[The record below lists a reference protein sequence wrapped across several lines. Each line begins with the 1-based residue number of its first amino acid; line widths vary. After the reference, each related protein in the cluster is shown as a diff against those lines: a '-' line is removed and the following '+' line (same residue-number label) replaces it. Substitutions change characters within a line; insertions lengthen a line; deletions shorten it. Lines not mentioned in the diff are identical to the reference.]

1 MENKMSESDVTFD
14 EKHSASLFSNENL
27 STNLNTDIANSDSDS
42 MSIYINEPEL
52 SDDIPEWKGMSMNE
66 IRKGCGI
73 YEYQEHPPI
82 VSSAKHT
89 VLFRLPLSMH
99 EPPKPYPTHKIDKWS
114 HGYVRLPCSAHCF
127 YPVEQRSGDRNC
139 RNRWDM
145 IQEALLRNIL
155 SSQQLEN
162 AILSY
167 NQIYAQ
173 RWNFAALHHFFSEVL
188 DPEETAVFFKT
199 LMPKIIQLALQL
211 PILLTGA
218 IPLLKRHTNSFISL
232 SQLQVAS
239 LLANAFFCTFPRRNS
254 SNPQSEYAT
263 YPYINFNRLFAAYS
277 EEKHNQCES
286 VMEKI
291 KCLLHYFRRVTA
303 KAPEGVITIERRYI
317 PRENFPKWNIQ
328 NQKLPPLHITSK
340 GTIENEGAGLL
351 QVDFA
356 NKYVGGG
363 VLGLGCVQEEIRFV
377 ICPELM
383 VTMLVTEELDD
394 TEALIVSGIER
405 YSKYEGYSNTFKWK
419 GDFVDETPRDDS
431 CRRMTSIVAIDALYF
446 RQPLLQFKIDN
457 ITREL
462 NKAYVGFVGS
472 DIYKNNLS
480 AIATGNWG
488 CGAFRGNPKLK
499 VLIQLMAAAVAGR
512 SMVYFTFGDTLLRDD
527 VAAMYA
533 HLVQH
538 DIDIARLYSMISEYH
553 QESAA
558 SSDHSDFYCFLY
570 NKSRIKPLN
579 KYFPTNSKNS
589 LADIFAKDMLSQRS
603 KNVAL
608 NKDVFNKHL
617 YEMTEEE
624 KIINWLAS
632 CDDDSDDNAK
642 LNTKNA
648 CNEKTKSN
656 LKEANNVIESLH
668 FVNDIGENKNQ
679 EDKVF
684 GSSPSG
690 DMNEKF
696 WDILAFTQQVSR
708 LMVSEIRRRAS
719 NQSTETASCAI
730 VKFLEIENSE
740 ESSNGWMLLSA
751 LNLLAAG
758 DTSLIQAMTAASVP
772 STLVK
777 CLYLFFDLPEMNEE
791 EADITD
797 TNSEFTPRER
807 RILLQKI
814 FVQLLVRLCSHPY
827 PAEELARKDDLTL
840 LFSAITSWCPQYNIM
855 WRKSAAEVLMTLS
868 RHGLT
873 QNVVAYIHNKGCIAL
888 CIDNM
893 QRVPELAPLEVV
905 EMFVTVFCFL
915 KDSSEVS
922 QTLLDD
928 FRACQGYIFLSEFL
942 LKHAP
947 SRLEQDGRAEA
958 QDAIRNLVLML
969 ASLTMCGHTELKP
982 SQASMG
988 SLFQMLG
995 FTLPQP
1001 SNRGGSVRNI
1011 QAFQVLQSVFIKS
1024 NSPLLC
1030 CTILDAIS
1038 SVYHSDNA
1046 NYFILEG
1053 QNTLSQFAEKIHLK
1067 NPEIQEKFFQL
1078 LEFIVFQLNF
1088 VPCKE
1093 LISLSILLKTNNS
1106 ISCCIMCMETL
1117 LNILR
1122 HNTIFKDVYRE
1133 VGMLE
1138 VFVTCLHRYAT
1149 LLKDK
1154 QAAIDQGLE
1163 YTLCPEDERL
1173 GALVMEALTTLLASN
1188 VQNANVFRE
1197 CGGARCAHN
1206 LVPYVDCRY
1215 QALGIV
1221 RELILSAGG
1230 DDDMATL
1237 LGVMHSAPPNALILK
1252 THILKSLLAC
1262 LRESHRTR
1270 TVFRKVGGFVYV
1282 MSVLVSLESQ
1292 LGSQRSEKS
1301 EPCNDFV
1308 QRTMQDESQL
1318 LTLLHVVFHTI
1329 STAMRFEPANAKFFH
1344 HEICQSSLCDTLRL
1358 LGCFSTQTKITE
1370 MDMIPTVNY
1379 HNMLVSLFTGSV
1391 LEPVFSDD
1399 MPKTLGYA
1407 CLLLR
1412 LLYDVALDSF
1422 DKPNL
1427 ANVGIRSPSHKQNSV
1442 EQQRSFDSPGS
1453 SKRCIINSLNL
1464 SPPAPEPIVVH
1475 PGIVVGMLHLL
1486 PSISEPSNPQM
1497 ALALQLYVAEIVK
1510 SLVRSERNQQVMC
1523 EAGMAGELLS
1533 VGRIALQDETHPLH
1547 QPLQYI
1553 IERLAAQSLEPR
1565 DLREFLR
1572 LGDPLCCISLDDIDQ
1587 SKPRGGPVPLT
1598 RIKTLVSMTTP
1609 KDFRAH
1615 GSCTLPPFVELD
1627 MSAEGFACLYL
1638 PSVAPQSTTPP
1649 TVVSADNSVLGG
1661 IGSGDRLFP
1670 PQTGLTYSTWICVDK
1685 FSDPR
1690 TDPHCVR
1697 LLTLVRTPQSARD
1710 LICLTA
1716 VLSARDKAIIV
1727 STQETPIPQNTGEW
1741 EPEGT
1746 GECGARVWC
1755 PDLLHEGQWHHIAIV
1770 LNRAVLKNSSFSLY
1784 LDGQHIHSQKL
1795 HYITQVPG
1803 GGAANLTV
1811 ASPVYGYI
1819 GTPPCW
1825 RRYSRLTWK
1834 QGPCHLVEEVF
1845 NSQNIATLFKLGPH
1859 YMGSLQAPQLS
1870 GPEALGPLVAEEKVV
1885 FGLNA
1890 KAMSQLTLAKI
1901 RKVYS
1906 RADNKSIA
1914 KQLGMSSHENAT
1926 PIRVLHNS
1934 AGHLSGPARALG
1946 GVVVGYLGV
1955 RVFSPKPVATMI
1967 DNVGGC
1973 SVLLGLIA
1981 MAQDVESL
1989 YAAVK
1994 ALVCVVRSNQAA
2006 QQEMDRRRGYQT
2018 LAMLLRRKCPLLNS
2032 HILHLTF
2039 SLVGT
2044 VDSGRETSA
2053 IPNVTAFQDLLCD
2066 LQVWH
2071 EAPGE
2076 LLRSLLE
2083 HLYELI
2089 AESSEKRTNLRLMR
2103 DLQLVHKLLHILSDV
2118 KLNSTRQILL
2128 ALLSI
2133 LLSQPRQADLL
2144 WFGQFIVATLPQC
2157 SEKHLIL
2164 REGEGIKDGEGESIL
2179 LRNRCLQ
2186 LLHSLLFNGSKVNV
2200 NMCEEVAKVLG
2211 LDWVLLF
2218 LQSDLHSTTVVW
2230 GLRILVAICSV
2241 QSILQKFKEGTSN
2254 GGWLRHTDHNKMALA
2269 LGCHQ
2274 QMSTGEI
2281 KPSGLHVPGF
2291 QHLGWLLPQHIDLV
2305 PELYFLFIA
2314 LMMGQPVKLLPTDSK
2329 LDLDNV
2335 WSFMFG
2341 VPANH
2346 TLSSFTSRINLCP
2359 EAMVT
2364 LLAMV
2369 RTMLNSHS
2377 NNPEVLPAWLN
2388 DYPVTI
2394 IQFLFF
2400 LYRNFTDFMQV
2411 FMSAEVLG
2419 ALAGTLFPKP
2429 VSSSQDSSGAS
2440 TPADEQEPVL
2450 VRSPSKDVGLT
2461 NHPAKKFVMD
2471 FFKVIVVDSLSLPV
2485 TAKSPAIDLVLEA
2498 WPEHASTGQQMRY
2511 QTEVLSILME
2521 HLLAAD
2527 VLIGEQAALPVVP
2540 GGSANNI
2547 TNNVCYVAA
2556 RIVDKLWQGALTKD
2570 PHEVFDF
2577 IVKLIGQAKRR
2588 PGAVSMEGL
2597 HHCLNRTI
2605 LFLLSRA
2612 TDSIADQMAV
2622 LEALHKLTTHR
2633 LLVFGA
2639 GNHELEFIGCLTYC
2653 LLQLTA
2659 DIKIMLDTNMKTT
2672 WHVNPQVESS
2682 DDRLTSHQGHNLMAV
2697 AATRVWEELYVC
2709 KKPAIE
2715 EVFKMTLPAPVSNER
2730 APELSVVREQIHE
2743 AASKLWL
2750 NYVVSE
2756 RRATY
2761 RAPWELHNQ
2770 IQSKIQKVTGGLT
2783 RLASRTKVRK
2793 EESVRVRLRLHQNTV
2808 AQWTEQHVALVR
2820 ELAAVRRLQHQ
2831 QTNLHTQRYVYQEW
2845 LQTETEL
2852 TRERGLWGPPTPTM
2866 LDKWMLD
2873 MTEGPCRMRK
2883 KMMKNE
2889 LFYIHYPYRPEL
2901 EHPDNKQLKYKVAT
2915 SMDSKEYYL
2924 KQLGNSSGMFERE
2937 RDPVIDDTPLNV
2949 NETSTESEPPMV
2961 PCTLERH
2968 ASEPDEAPEDNEQE
2982 EENNQAVPDNQTL
2995 LRLLEEHEKISH
3007 MFRCARIQGLDTTE
3021 GLLLFGKE
3029 HFYVIDGFT
3038 LLKSR
3043 EIRDIESLPEAY
3055 EPILPSPGSPRRSR
3069 AMRQCSKFNYEDI
3082 REVHK
3087 RRYLLQPMALEVFSG
3102 DGRNYLLAFPRK
3114 VRNKVYQRFMT
3125 FATAIADNAQQ
3136 SVAGQRRTA
3145 NVEQATGLL
3154 SNLIGETSVTQRWV
3168 RGEISNFQYLM
3179 HLNTLA
3185 GRSYNDLMQYPIFP
3199 WILAD
3204 YDSEEL
3210 DLIDSSTFRDFS
3222 KPMGAQSPERLL
3234 QFKKRYKEWDDPH
3247 GETPPYHYGTH
3258 YSSAMIVCSYLVR
3271 MEPFTQH
3278 FLRLQGGHFDLADR
3292 MFNSIKEAWLSAS
3305 KHNMADVKE
3314 LIPEF
3319 FYLPEFLNNSN
3330 HFDLGSKQSGVQ
3342 LGDIVLP
3349 PWAKQDPREFIR
3361 VHRLALECD
3370 YVSQHL
3376 HQWIDLIFGCKQNG
3390 PAAVE
3395 AVNVFHHLFYEGNVD
3410 IYNID
3415 DPLKKNATIGFIN
3428 NFGQIPKQLFK
3439 KPHPAKKMTQR
3450 TSVIDPGP
3458 ITPGLS
3464 ITTSDKLFFHNL
3476 DNLKPSLQPIKEL
3489 KGPVGQILHVDK
3501 AVLAVEQNKTLIP
3514 PAYNKYVA
3522 WGFADHSLRIG
3533 NYDSDKAIF
3542 VGEALMQSSG
3552 EIVACVCPS
3561 SKLIVTAGTSSV
3573 VTVWEY
3579 AKRQLSI
3586 KQCLYGHT
3594 DAVTCLS
3601 SSPAY
3606 NVIVSGSRDG
3616 TAIIWDLSRCLFVRQ
3631 LRGHAGPVAAV
3642 AINEL
3647 TGDIATCAATW
3658 LHVWSING
3666 EELAS
3671 VNTCV
3676 GRADRMQQILCVAF
3690 SQTHEWDSQ
3699 NVIMTGSTDG
3709 VARMW
3714 SMDYVQVPAEEEKPE
3729 EVTVVEKEKNEKQST
3744 EENQTETTMKRVQ
3757 ELVKQMSIS
3766 AEGSG
3771 ILMKSG
3777 SESSLSETENAKEA
3791 SRLHEEKEE
3800 CSDNESSNGSSN
3812 KPSPQNNHASLVV
3825 LRRKSR
3831 GNPMFRKSEG
3841 GGRADSEGTQTSEST
3856 SNPGDSEGAL
3866 RASKSD
3872 TSLTDSFVMVSE
3884 ADTKPRKIN
3893 PQNILRDGFKW
3904 QRQLVFRSKL
3914 TMHTAYDRKDNAEP
3928 ASIAALAV
3936 SRDHRTV
3943 YVGDTRGRVFSWSVC
3958 EQPGRTVADH
3968 WLKDEGADSCVGCG
3982 VRFNLYE
3989 RRHHCRNCGQVFCS
4003 RCSRFES
4010 KISRLGILKPV
4021 RVCQGCYSSLRSQS
4035 NSIESNI

>member
-1 MENKMSESDVTFD
+1 MDNQILSMNIMRKLRGGTSVGGMGSS
-14 EKHSASLFSNENL
+14 SAGSLDDCVGTTNPQHTALGLMHLKKLFSEYTHPL
-27 STNLNTDIANSDSDS
+27 H
-42 MSIYINEPEL
+42 PL
-52 SDDIPEWKGMSMNE
+52 SDAERDDKLYNM
-66 IRKGCGI
+66 
-73 YEYQEHPPI
+73 
-82 VSSAKHT
+82 
-89 VLFRLPLSMH
+89 LPL
-99 EPPKPYPTHKIDKWS
+99 
-114 HGYVRLPCSAHCF
+114 
-127 YPVEQRSGDRNC
+127 
-139 RNRWDM
+139 
-145 IQEALLRNIL
+145 
-155 SSQQLEN
+155 
-162 AILSY
+162 
-167 NQIYAQ
+167 
-173 RWNFAALHHFFSEVL
+173 
-188 DPEETAVFFKT
+188 
-199 LMPKIIQLALQL
+199 
-211 PILLTGA
+211 
-218 IPLLKRHTNSFISL
+218 
-232 SQLQVAS
+232 
-239 LLANAFFCTFPRRNS
+239 FC
-254 SNPQSEYAT
+254 
-263 YPYINFNRLFAAYS
+263 
-277 EEKHNQCES
+277 
-286 VMEKI
+286 
-291 KCLLHYFRRVTA
+291 
-303 KAPEGVITIERRYI
+303 
-317 PRENFPKWNIQ
+317 
-328 NQKLPPLHITSK
+328 
-340 GTIENEGAGLL
+340 
-351 QVDFA
+351 
-356 NKYVGGG
+356 
-363 VLGLGCVQEEIRFV
+363 
-377 ICPELM
+377 
-383 VTMLVTEELDD
+383 
-394 TEALIVSGIER
+394 
-405 YSKYEGYSNTFKWK
+405 
-419 GDFVDETPRDDS
+419 
-431 CRRMTSIVAIDALYF
+431 
-446 RQPLLQFKIDN
+446 
-457 ITREL
+457 
-462 NKAYVGFVGS
+462 
-472 DIYKNNLS
+472 
-480 AIATGNWG
+480 
-488 CGAFRGNPKLK
+488 
-499 VLIQLMAAAVAGR
+499 
-512 SMVYFTFGDTLLRDD
+512 
-527 VAAMYA
+527 
-533 HLVQH
+533 
-538 DIDIARLYSMISEYH
+538 
-553 QESAA
+553 
-558 SSDHSDFYCFLY
+558 
-570 NKSRIKPLN
+570 
-579 KYFPTNSKNS
+579 
-589 LADIFAKDMLSQRS
+589 
-603 KNVAL
+603 
-608 NKDVFNKHL
+608 
-617 YEMTEEE
+617 
-624 KIINWLAS
+624 
-632 CDDDSDDNAK
+632 
-642 LNTKNA
+642 
-648 CNEKTKSN
+648 
-656 LKEANNVIESLH
+656 
-668 FVNDIGENKNQ
+668 
-679 EDKVF
+679 KVF
-684 GSSPSG
+684 GSSPAG
-690 DMNEKF
+690 DMSEKF

-708 LMVSEIRRRAS
+708 LMVFEIRRRAS

-758 DTSLIQAMTAASVP
+758 DTSLIQAMTTASVP

-777 CLYLFFDLPEMNEE
+777 CLYLFFDLPEMIED

-797 TNSEFTPRER
+797 TNSEFTPKQR

-814 FVQLLVRLCSHPY
+814 FVQLLVRLCSHLY

-840 LFSAITSWCPQYNIM
+840 LFSAITSWCPHYNVM

-873 QNVVAYIHNKGCIAL
+873 QNVVTYIHCKGCIAL
-888 CIDNM
+888 CVDNM

-928 FRACQGYIFLSEFL
+928 FRSCQGYIFLSEFL

-947 SRLEQDGRAEA
+947 SRLEQDSRAEA

-1011 QAFQVLQSVFIKS
+1011 QAFQVLQSVFLKS

-1067 NPEIQEKFFQL
+1067 NREIQEKFFQL

-1093 LISLSILLKTNNS
+1093 LISLSLLLKTNNS
-1106 ISCCIMCMETL
+1106 TSCSILCMETL

-1122 HNTIFKDVYRE
+1122 HNNIFKDVYRE

-1154 QAAIDQGLE
+1154 QAAQDQGLE
-1163 YTLCPEDERL
+1163 YKICPEDERL
-1173 GALVMEALTTLLASN
+1173 GALVMEALTTLLAGN

-1197 CGGARCAHN
+1197 CSGARCAHN
-1206 LVPYVDCRY
+1206 LVPYTDCRY

-1237 LGVMHSAPPNALILK
+1237 LGVMHSAPSNALILK

-1282 MSVLVSLESQ
+1282 MSVLVSLEGQ
-1292 LGSQRSEKS
+1292 LGTQRSEGI
-1301 EPCNDFV
+1301 EPCNDV
-1308 QRTMQDESQL
+1308 IKRTPQEEAQL

-1358 LGCFSTQTKITE
+1358 LGCFSTQTKLTE
-1370 MDMIPTVNY
+1370 IDLIPTANY
-1379 HNMLVSLFTGSV
+1379 HNMLLLLFTGSV
-1391 LEPVFSDD
+1391 LEPVFPDA
-1399 MPKTLGYA
+1399 MPKTLAYA

-1427 ANVGIRSPSHKQNSV
+1427 AGLGTRSPSHKQNSV
-1442 EQQRSFDSPGS
+1442 EQQKSFDSPGS
-1453 SKRCIINSLNL
+1453 GKRTVINSLNL
-1464 SPPAPEPIVVH
+1464 NPPAPEPIVVH

-1486 PSISEPSNPQM
+1486 PSISEATNLQM
-1497 ALALQLYVAEIVK
+1497 ALALQLYVAEIIK
-1510 SLVRSERNQQVMC
+1510 SLVRSERNQQIMC
-1523 EAGMAGELLS
+1523 EAGMAGELLL

-1572 LGDPLCCISLDDIDQ
+1572 LGDPLCCISLDDIEPN
-1587 SKPRGGPVPLT
+1587 KPRGGPVPLT

-1649 TVVSADNSVLGG
+1649 TVVAADSSVLGG

-1670 PQTGLTYSTWICVDK
+1670 PQTGLTYSTWISVDK
-1685 FSDPR
+1685 FSDSR

-1727 STQETPIPQNTGEW
+1727 STQETPMPQNVGEW

-1825 RRYSRLTWK
+1825 RRYSRLAWK

-1845 NSQNIATLFKLGPH
+1845 NSQSIATLFKLGPH

-1870 GPEALGPLVAEEKVV
+1870 VQEPLMALVAEEKVV

-1934 AGHLSGPARALG
+1934 SGHLSGPARALG

-1955 RVFSPKPVATMI
+1955 RVFSPRPVATMI

-2118 KLNSTRQILL
+2118 KQSTTRQILL

-2164 REGEGIKDGEGESIL
+2164 RESEGNKEGEGEHIL

-2186 LLHSLLFNGSKVNV
+2186 LLHSLLFNGPKPNV
-2200 NMCEEVAKVLG
+2200 NMCEELSKVLG
-2211 LDWVLLF
+2211 LDWILLF
-2218 LQSDLHSTTVVW
+2218 LQSGLHSTTVIW
-2230 GLRILVAICSV
+2230 GLRILVAVCSV
-2241 QSILQKFKEGTSN
+2241 QPILQKFKEGTSN
-2254 GGWLRHTDHNKMALA
+2254 GSWLRHTDHNKMALA

-2274 QMSTGEI
+2274 QMSGGEN

-2291 QHLGWLLPQHIDLV
+2291 QHLGWLLPQHVDLV

-2329 LDLDNV
+2329 VILKLDLDNV
-2335 WSFMFG
+2335 WNFLFG

-2346 TLSSFTSRINLCP
+2346 TLSTFASRINLCP
-2359 EAMVT
+2359 EAVVT

-2369 RTMLNSHS
+2369 RTMLNNYSI
-2377 NNPEVLPAWLN
+2377 NPESLPDWLS

-2400 LYRNFTDFMQV
+2400 LYHNFTDFMQV

-2429 VSSSQDSSGAS
+2429 ASSSQDSSGAS

-2450 VRSPSKDVGLT
+2450 VRSPSKDIGLT

-2471 FFKVIVVDSLSLPV
+2471 FLRVIVVDSLSLPV
-2485 TAKSPAIDLVLEA
+2485 TAKSAPAIDLVLEA
-2498 WPEHASTGQQMRY
+2498 WPEHASTGQQTRY
-2511 QTEVLSILME
+2511 QTEILSILME

-2540 GGSANNI
+2540 GGSVNNI

-2588 PGAVSMEGL
+2588 PGVVSMEGL
-2597 HHCLNRTI
+2597 HHCLNRTT
-2605 LFLLSRA
+2605 LFLLSRP

-2639 GNHELEFIGCLTYC
+2639 GNHELEFIGCLSYC
-2653 LLQLTA
+2653 LLQLTT
-2659 DIKIMLDTNMKTT
+2659 DVKIVLDNIKTS
-2672 WHVNPQVESS
+2672 WHIHPQVEAS
-2682 DDRLTSHQGHNLMAV
+2682 DDRLTSHQGHNLMVV

-2715 EVFKMTLPAPVSNER
+2715 EVFKITLSAPVGNER
-2730 APELSVVREQIHE
+2730 APELSQVRDQVHE
-2743 AASKLWL
+2743 AATRLWL
-2750 NYVVSE
+2750 NYVVME
-2756 RRATY
+2756 RKALY
-2761 RAPWELHNQ
+2761 RVPWELHNQ

-2808 AQWTEQHVALVR
+2808 AQWTEQHIALVR
-2820 ELAAVRRLQHQ
+2820 ELAAAKRLQYI
-2831 QTNLHTQRYVYQEW
+2831 QTNQHTQRYVYQEW

-2852 TRERGLWGPPTPTM
+2852 TRERGLWGPPTPTR

-2915 SMDSKEYYL
+2915 STDSKEYYL

-2968 ASEPDEAPEDNEQE
+2968 ASEPDEATEDNEQE
-2982 EENNQAVPDNQTL
+2982 EENNQTVPDNQTL
-2995 LRLLEEHEKISH
+2995 IRLLEEHEKISH

-3125 FATAIADNAQQ
+3125 FATAIADSAQQ
-3136 SVAGQRRTA
+3136 SVAGQKRTA

-3210 DLIDSSTFRDFS
+3210 DLTDSATFRDFS

-3319 FYLPEFLNNSN
+3319 FYLSEFLVNSN

-3361 VHRLALECD
+3361 AHRLALECD

-3489 KGPVGQILHVDK
+3489 KGPVGQILHIDK

-3514 PAYNKYVA
+3514 PTYNKYVA

-3542 VGEALMQSSG
+3542 VCEAMMQNSG

-3579 AKRQLSI
+3579 TKRQLSI

-3729 EVTVVEKEKNEKQST
+3729 EVATAKEKNTKLNKN
-3744 EENQTETTMKRVQ
+3744 ENQNETTKKRVH

-3766 AEGSG
+3766 AEGSAM
-3771 ILMKSG
+3771 LAKSG
-3777 SESSLSETENAKEA
+3777 SESSLSEPETSKEA

-3800 CSDNESSNGSSN
+3800 CSDNESSNGSSS
-3812 KPSPQNNHASLVV
+3812 KPSPQNNNTSTVV

-3841 GGRADSEGTQTSEST
+3841 GGRADSEGTQTSES
-3856 SNPGDSEGAL
+3856 SNNIGDSEGAL

-3884 ADTKPRKIN
+3884 ADTKPKRIN

-3914 TMHTAYDRKDNAEP
+3914 TMHTAYDRKDNTEP
-3928 ASIAALAV
+3928 ASITALAV

-3968 WLKDEGADSCVGCG
+3968 WLKDEGADCCVGCG

-4003 RCSRFES
+4003 KCSRFES

-4021 RVCQGCYSSLRSQS
+4021 RVCQGCYSSLRSQHS
-4035 NSIESNI
+4035 AESSA

>member
-1 MENKMSESDVTFD
+1 MNIMRKLRGGTSVGGMSTSNMGSLD
-14 EKHSASLFSNENL
+14 ECTNSANPQHTALGLMHLKKLFFEYSH
-27 STNLNTDIANSDSDS
+27 
-42 MSIYINEPEL
+42 PPHPL
-52 SDDIPEWKGMSMNE
+52 SDAERDDKLYNM
-66 IRKGCGI
+66 
-73 YEYQEHPPI
+73 
-82 VSSAKHT
+82 
-89 VLFRLPLSMH
+89 LPL
-99 EPPKPYPTHKIDKWS
+99 
-114 HGYVRLPCSAHCF
+114 
-127 YPVEQRSGDRNC
+127 
-139 RNRWDM
+139 
-145 IQEALLRNIL
+145 
-155 SSQQLEN
+155 
-162 AILSY
+162 
-167 NQIYAQ
+167 
-173 RWNFAALHHFFSEVL
+173 
-188 DPEETAVFFKT
+188 
-199 LMPKIIQLALQL
+199 
-211 PILLTGA
+211 
-218 IPLLKRHTNSFISL
+218 
-232 SQLQVAS
+232 
-239 LLANAFFCTFPRRNS
+239 FC
-254 SNPQSEYAT
+254 
-263 YPYINFNRLFAAYS
+263 
-277 EEKHNQCES
+277 
-286 VMEKI
+286 
-291 KCLLHYFRRVTA
+291 
-303 KAPEGVITIERRYI
+303 
-317 PRENFPKWNIQ
+317 
-328 NQKLPPLHITSK
+328 
-340 GTIENEGAGLL
+340 
-351 QVDFA
+351 
-356 NKYVGGG
+356 
-363 VLGLGCVQEEIRFV
+363 
-377 ICPELM
+377 
-383 VTMLVTEELDD
+383 
-394 TEALIVSGIER
+394 
-405 YSKYEGYSNTFKWK
+405 
-419 GDFVDETPRDDS
+419 
-431 CRRMTSIVAIDALYF
+431 
-446 RQPLLQFKIDN
+446 
-457 ITREL
+457 
-462 NKAYVGFVGS
+462 
-472 DIYKNNLS
+472 
-480 AIATGNWG
+480 
-488 CGAFRGNPKLK
+488 
-499 VLIQLMAAAVAGR
+499 
-512 SMVYFTFGDTLLRDD
+512 
-527 VAAMYA
+527 
-533 HLVQH
+533 
-538 DIDIARLYSMISEYH
+538 
-553 QESAA
+553 
-558 SSDHSDFYCFLY
+558 
-570 NKSRIKPLN
+570 
-579 KYFPTNSKNS
+579 
-589 LADIFAKDMLSQRS
+589 
-603 KNVAL
+603 
-608 NKDVFNKHL
+608 
-617 YEMTEEE
+617 
-624 KIINWLAS
+624 
-632 CDDDSDDNAK
+632 
-642 LNTKNA
+642 
-648 CNEKTKSN
+648 
-656 LKEANNVIESLH
+656 
-668 FVNDIGENKNQ
+668 
-679 EDKVF
+679 KVF

-708 LMVSEIRRRAS
+708 LMVTEIRRRAS
-719 NQSTETASCAI
+719 NQSIETASCAI

-758 DTSLIQAMTAASVP
+758 DASLIQAMTAASVP

-777 CLYLFFDLPEMNEE
+777 CLYLFLDLPEMNEE
-791 EADITD
+791 EADIND
-797 TNSEFTPRER
+797 ANSEFTPRER

-814 FVQLLVRLCSHPY
+814 FVQLLVRLCSHSY

-840 LFSAITSWCPQYNIM
+840 LFLAITSWCPQYNVM

-873 QNVVAYIHNKGCIAL
+873 QNVVTYIHNKGCISS
-888 CIDNM
+888 CIENM
-893 QRVPELAPLEVV
+893 QRVPELALLEVV

-928 FRACQGYIFLSEFL
+928 FRTCQGYIFLSDFL

-947 SRLEQDGRAEA
+947 LRLEQDNRVEA

-969 ASLTMCGHTELKP
+969 TSLTMCGHTELKP

-1011 QAFQVLQSVFIKS
+1011 QAFQVLQSVFVKS
-1024 NSPLLC
+1024 NSSLLC

-1067 NPEIQEKFFQL
+1067 NVEIQQKFFQL

-1093 LISLSILLKTNNS
+1093 LISLSILLTAN
-1106 ISCCIMCMETL
+1106 ISVTCSIMCMETL

-1154 QAAIDQGLE
+1154 QAAQDQGQE
-1163 YTLCPEDERL
+1163 YKICPEDERL
-1173 GALVMEALTTLLASN
+1173 GALVMEALTTLLAGN

-1206 LVPYVDCRY
+1206 LVVYTDCRY
-1215 QALGIV
+1215 PALGIV

-1237 LGVMHSAPPNALILK
+1237 LRLMHSAPPNALVLK

-1270 TVFRKVGGFVYV
+1270 TVFRKVSGFVYV
-1282 MSVLVSLESQ
+1282 MSVLISLEGQ
-1292 LGSQRSEKS
+1292 LGQQIENNT
-1301 EPCNDFV
+1301 EPCNDVV
-1308 QRTMQDESQL
+1308 QRTPQDEIQL

-1358 LGCFSTQTKITE
+1358 LGCFSTQIKLAE
-1370 MDMIPTVNY
+1370 MNIIPTMNY
-1379 HNMLVSLFTGSV
+1379 HNMLSTLFTGNV
-1391 LEPVFSDD
+1391 LEPAFPDNMSR
-1399 MPKTLGYA
+1399 TLAYA

-1412 LLYDVALDSF
+1412 LLYDVALDAF
-1422 DKPNL
+1422 DKPNM
-1427 ANVGIRSPSHKQNSV
+1427 AGISMRSPSHKQASL
-1442 EQQRSFDSPGS
+1442 EQQKSFDSPGS
-1453 SKRCIINSLNL
+1453 GKRCAINPLNL
-1464 SPPAPEPIVVH
+1464 SPPTPEPIVVH

-1486 PSISEPSNPQM
+1486 PSISDHSNSQL
-1497 ALALQLYVAEIVK
+1497 ALALQLYIAEIIK

-1523 EAGMAGELLS
+1523 ESGMAGELLS
-1533 VGRIALQDETHPLH
+1533 MGRIALQDEIHPLH

-1572 LGDPLCCISLDDIDQ
+1572 LGDPLCCISLDDIEPN
-1587 SKPRGGPVPLT
+1587 KPRGGPVPLT

-1627 MSAEGFACLYL
+1627 MSSEGFACLYL
-1638 PSVAPQSTTPP
+1638 PSIAPQSTTPP
-1649 TVVSADNSVLGG
+1649 TVVTADNSVLGG

-1670 PQTGLTYSTWICVDK
+1670 PQTGLTFSTWICIDK

-1697 LLTLVRTPQSARD
+1697 LLTLVRTPQSSRD
-1710 LICLTA
+1710 LICLIA

-1727 STQETPIPQNTGEW
+1727 STQETAMPQNVGEW

-1845 NSQNIATLFKLGPH
+1845 NSQNIAALFRLGPH

-1870 GPEALGPLVAEEKVV
+1870 GPEPLSALVVEEKLV

-1906 RADNKSIA
+1906 KADNKSIA

-1955 RVFSPKPVATMI
+1955 RVFNPRPVATTI

-2118 KLNSTRQILL
+2118 KQNSTRQVLL

-2144 WFGQFIVATLPQC
+2144 WFGQFIVATLPLN

-2164 REGEGIKDGEGESIL
+2164 RESEGNKEGEGECIL

-2186 LLHSLLFNGSKVNV
+2186 LLHSLLFTGAKVNI
-2200 NMCEEVAKVLG
+2200 NMCEELAKVLG
-2211 LDWVLLF
+2211 LDWILLF
-2218 LQSDLHSTTVVW
+2218 LQPSLHSTTVIW
-2230 GLRILVAICSV
+2230 GLRILVAVCSV
-2241 QSILQKFKEGTSN
+2241 QSILQKFKEGTIN

-2274 QMSTGEI
+2274 QMSGGDV
-2281 KPSGLHVPGF
+2281 KPSSLHVPGF

-2305 PELYFLFIA
+2305 PELYFLFIS
-2314 LMMGQPVKLLPTDSK
+2314 LMMGQPIKLLPMDSK
-2329 LDLDNV
+2329 LDLNNV
-2335 WSFMFG
+2335 WNFMFG
-2341 VPANH
+2341 VSPNNAP
-2346 TLSSFTSRINLCP
+2346 SSLASRINLCP
-2359 EAMVT
+2359 EAVVT
-2364 LLAMV
+2364 LLVMV
-2369 RTMLNSHS
+2369 RTMLNNHS
-2377 NNPEVLPAWLN
+2377 NNPELLPVWLTE
-2388 DYPVTI
+2388 YPVTI

-2400 LYRNFTDFMQV
+2400 LYHNFTDFMQV
-2411 FMSAEVLG
+2411 FMSADVLG

-2429 VSSSQDSSGAS
+2429 PSSSQDSSGAS
-2440 TPADEQEPVL
+2440 TPADEQQPVL
-2450 VRSPSKDVGLT
+2450 VRSPSKDIGLT

-2471 FFKVIVVDSLSLPV
+2471 FLRVIIVDSLSLPV
-2485 TAKSPAIDLVLEA
+2485 TVKSPPAIDLVLEA
-2498 WPEHASTGQQMRY
+2498 WPEHASVGQQICY

-2527 VLIGEQAALPVVP
+2527 VLIGEQAALPIVP
-2540 GGSANNI
+2540 GGSVNNI
-2547 TNNVCYVAA
+2547 TSNVCYVVA
-2556 RIVDKLWQGALTKD
+2556 RIVDKLWQDVLTKD

-2577 IVKLIGQAKRR
+2577 IIKLIGQAKRR
-2588 PGAVSMEGL
+2588 SGVVSMESL

-2605 LFLLSRA
+2605 LYLLSRA
-2612 TDSIADQMAV
+2612 TVNSIAEQMSV
-2622 LEALHKLTTHR
+2622 LEALHKLTTHSFYR
-2633 LLVFGA
+2633 VLVFGA

-2653 LLQLTA
+2653 LLQITA
-2659 DIKIMLDTNMKTT
+2659 EIKIMLDTNMKTT
-2672 WHVNPQVESS
+2672 WHVNPQVEFC
-2682 DDRLTSHQGHNLMAV
+2682 DEKLMSHQGHNLISI
-2697 AATRVWEELYVC
+2697 AAARVWEELYVC

-2715 EVFKMTLPAPVSNER
+2715 EVSKITLPPPVGNER
-2730 APELSVVREQIHE
+2730 APELSVVRDHVFE
-2743 AASKLWL
+2743 ATARLWAS
-2750 NYVVSE
+2750 YVSLE
-2756 RRATY
+2756 RKASY
-2761 RAPWELHNQ
+2761 RVPWELHNH

-2793 EESVRVRLRLHQNTV
+2793 EESVRVKLRLRQNTV
-2808 AQWTEQHVALVR
+2808 AQWTEQHIALVR
-2820 ELAAVRRLQHQ
+2820 ELAAAKKLQHQ
-2831 QTNLHTQRYVYQEW
+2831 QTNQHTQRYVYQEW

-2852 TRERGLWGPPTPTM
+2852 TRERGLWGPPVPTK

-2883 KMMKNE
+2883 KMMKND

-2915 SMDSKEYYL
+2915 STDSKEYYL

-2949 NETSTESEPPMV
+2949 NETSTENEPPMV
-2961 PCTLERH
+2961 TCTLERH
-2968 ASEPDEAPEDNEQE
+2968 ASEPDEVQEDNEQE
-2982 EENNQAVPDNQTL
+2982 EENNQTIPDNQTL

-3125 FATAIADNAQQ
+3125 FATAIADSAQQ
-3136 SVAGQRRTA
+3136 SVAGQKRTA

-3210 DLIDSSTFRDFS
+3210 DLTDPLTFRDFS

-3234 QFKKRYKEWDDPH
+3234 QFRKRYKEWDDPH

-3292 MFNSIKEAWLSAS
+3292 MFNSVKEAWLSAS

-3319 FYLPEFLNNSN
+3319 FYLPEFLVNSN

-3361 VHRLALECD
+3361 AHRLALECD

-3450 TSVIDPGP
+3450 ISVIDPGP

-3514 PAYNKYVA
+3514 PSYNKYVA

-3542 VGEALMQSSG
+3542 VCEAMMQSSG

-3573 VTVWEY
+3573 VIVWEY

-3601 SSPAY
+3601 SSTAY

-3714 SMDYVQVPAEEEKPE
+3714 SMDYVQVPAEEEQSE
-3729 EVTVVEKEKNEKQST
+3729 EVYANKEGQDDTNVQVDQSEST
-3744 EENQTETTMKRVQ
+3744 KKRVH
-3757 ELVKQMSIS
+3757 EFVKQMSIS
-3766 AEGSG
+3766 TEEAGM
-3771 ILMKSG
+3771 LMKSG
-3777 SESSLSETENAKEA
+3777 SESSLSEPENTKEA
-3791 SRLHEEKEE
+3791 SRAHEEKEE
-3800 CSDNESSNGSSN
+3800 CSDNESSNGSNN
-3812 KPSPQNNHASLVV
+3812 KSLSHCNHPTAVI

-3841 GGRADSEGTQTSEST
+3841 GGRADSEGTQTSKLHNNS
-3856 SNPGDSEGAL
+3856 GDTEGAL
-3866 RASKSD
+3866 RTSKSD
-3872 TSLTDSFVMVSE
+3872 TSLTDSFVMVNES
-3884 ADTKPRKIN
+3884 DTKPKKIN
-3893 PQNILRDGFKW
+3893 PQNVLRDGFKW

-3928 ASIAALAV
+3928 ASITALAV
-3936 SRDHRTV
+3936 SRDHKTV

-3968 WLKDEGADSCVGCG
+3968 WLKDEGADTCVGCC

-3989 RRHHCRNCGQVFCS
+3989 RKHHCRNCGLVFCS

-4021 RVCQGCYSSLRSQS
+4021 RVCQGCYSSLHSQS
-4035 NSIESNI
+4035 SIENNT

>member
-1 MENKMSESDVTFD
+1 MNIMRKLRGGTSVGGMGSNSTGSLDDCAGSTNSQHTALGLMHL
-14 EKHSASLFSNENL
+14 KKLFSEY
-27 STNLNTDIANSDSDS
+27 TH
-42 MSIYINEPEL
+42 PPHPL
-52 SDDIPEWKGMSMNE
+52 SDAERNDKLYNM
-66 IRKGCGI
+66 
-73 YEYQEHPPI
+73 
-82 VSSAKHT
+82 
-89 VLFRLPLSMH
+89 LPL
-99 EPPKPYPTHKIDKWS
+99 
-114 HGYVRLPCSAHCF
+114 
-127 YPVEQRSGDRNC
+127 
-139 RNRWDM
+139 
-145 IQEALLRNIL
+145 
-155 SSQQLEN
+155 
-162 AILSY
+162 
-167 NQIYAQ
+167 
-173 RWNFAALHHFFSEVL
+173 
-188 DPEETAVFFKT
+188 
-199 LMPKIIQLALQL
+199 
-211 PILLTGA
+211 
-218 IPLLKRHTNSFISL
+218 
-232 SQLQVAS
+232 
-239 LLANAFFCTFPRRNS
+239 FC
-254 SNPQSEYAT
+254 
-263 YPYINFNRLFAAYS
+263 
-277 EEKHNQCES
+277 
-286 VMEKI
+286 
-291 KCLLHYFRRVTA
+291 
-303 KAPEGVITIERRYI
+303 
-317 PRENFPKWNIQ
+317 
-328 NQKLPPLHITSK
+328 
-340 GTIENEGAGLL
+340 
-351 QVDFA
+351 
-356 NKYVGGG
+356 
-363 VLGLGCVQEEIRFV
+363 
-377 ICPELM
+377 
-383 VTMLVTEELDD
+383 
-394 TEALIVSGIER
+394 
-405 YSKYEGYSNTFKWK
+405 
-419 GDFVDETPRDDS
+419 
-431 CRRMTSIVAIDALYF
+431 
-446 RQPLLQFKIDN
+446 
-457 ITREL
+457 
-462 NKAYVGFVGS
+462 
-472 DIYKNNLS
+472 
-480 AIATGNWG
+480 
-488 CGAFRGNPKLK
+488 
-499 VLIQLMAAAVAGR
+499 
-512 SMVYFTFGDTLLRDD
+512 
-527 VAAMYA
+527 
-533 HLVQH
+533 
-538 DIDIARLYSMISEYH
+538 
-553 QESAA
+553 
-558 SSDHSDFYCFLY
+558 
-570 NKSRIKPLN
+570 
-579 KYFPTNSKNS
+579 
-589 LADIFAKDMLSQRS
+589 
-603 KNVAL
+603 
-608 NKDVFNKHL
+608 
-617 YEMTEEE
+617 
-624 KIINWLAS
+624 
-632 CDDDSDDNAK
+632 
-642 LNTKNA
+642 
-648 CNEKTKSN
+648 
-656 LKEANNVIESLH
+656 
-668 FVNDIGENKNQ
+668 
-679 EDKVF
+679 KVF
-684 GSSPSG
+684 GSSPTG
-690 DMNEKF
+690 DMSEKF
-696 WDILAFTQQVSR
+696 WDILAFTQQVSK
-708 LMVSEIRRRAS
+708 LMVFEISRRAS

-758 DTSLIQAMTAASVP
+758 DTSVIQAMTTASVP

-777 CLYLFFDLPEMNEE
+777 CLYLFFDLPEMIDD

-797 TNSEFTPRER
+797 ANSDFSPKQR

-840 LFSAITSWCPQYNIM
+840 LFSAITTWCPLYNVM

-873 QNVVAYIHNKGCIAL
+873 QNVVSYIHNKGCIAL
-888 CIDNM
+888 CVDNM

-947 SRLEQDGRAEA
+947 LRLEQDSRAEA

-1011 QAFQVLQSVFIKS
+1011 QAFQVLQSVFVKS

-1067 NPEIQEKFFQL
+1067 NREIQEKFFQL

-1106 ISCCIMCMETL
+1106 TSCSILCMETL

-1122 HNTIFKDVYRE
+1122 HNNIFKDVYRE

-1138 VFVTCLHRYAT
+1138 VFVTCLHKYAT

-1154 QAAIDQGLE
+1154 QAAYDQGLE
-1163 YTLCPEDERL
+1163 YEICPEDERL
-1173 GALVMEALTTLLASN
+1173 GALVMEALTTLLAGN

-1206 LVPYVDCRY
+1206 LVPYMDCRY

-1237 LGVMHSAPPNALILK
+1237 LGVMHSAPSNALVLK

-1282 MSVLVSLESQ
+1282 MSVLVSLEGQ
-1292 LGSQRSEKS
+1292 LGTQRQETT
-1301 EPCNDFV
+1301 EPCNDV
-1308 QRTMQDESQL
+1308 IKRTPQEETQL
-1318 LTLLHVVFHTI
+1318 LTLLYVVFHTI

-1358 LGCFSTQTKITE
+1358 LGCFSTLTKLTE
-1370 MDMIPTVNY
+1370 IDIVPTTNY
-1379 HNMLVSLFTGSV
+1379 HNMLSSLFTGSV
-1391 LEPVFSDD
+1391 LEPVFPDVI
-1399 MPKTLGYA
+1399 PKTLAYA

-1427 ANVGIRSPSHKQNSV
+1427 AGLGMRSPNHKQNSV
-1442 EQQRSFDSPGS
+1442 EQQKSFDSPGS
-1453 SKRCIINSLNL
+1453 GKRSVINSLNL
-1464 SPPAPEPIVVH
+1464 SPPTPEPIVVH

-1486 PSISEPSNPQM
+1486 PSIADPFNSQM

-1510 SLVRSERNQQVMC
+1510 SLVRSERNQQIMC
-1523 EAGMAGELLS
+1523 DAGMAGELLS
-1533 VGRIALQDETHPLH
+1533 MGRIALQDETHPLH

-1572 LGDPLCCISLDDIDQ
+1572 LGDPLCCISLDDIEPN
-1587 SKPRGGPVPLT
+1587 KPRGGPVPLT

-1649 TVVSADNSVLGG
+1649 TVVAADSSVLGG

-1727 STQETPIPQNTGEW
+1727 STQETPMLQNVGEW

-1845 NSQNIATLFKLGPH
+1845 NSQNVLTLFKLGPH
-1859 YMGSLQAPQLS
+1859 YMGSLQSPQLS
-1870 GPEALGPLVAEEKVV
+1870 GEEPLMPLVAEEKVV

-1955 RVFSPKPVATMI
+1955 RVFSPRPVATMI

-2053 IPNVTAFQDLLCD
+2053 IPNVMAFQDLLCD

-2103 DLQLVHKLLHILSDV
+2103 NLQLVHKLLHILSDV
-2118 KLNSTRQILL
+2118 KQSSTRQILL

-2133 LLSQPRQADLL
+2133 LLSQPRQTDLL
-2144 WFGQFIVATLPQC
+2144 WFGQFIVATLPQT

-2164 REGEGIKDGEGESIL
+2164 RESEGNKEGEGEHIL

-2186 LLHSLLFNGSKVNV
+2186 LLHSLLFNGPKVNV
-2200 NMCEEVAKVLG
+2200 YMCEELAKVLG
-2211 LDWVLLF
+2211 LDWILLF
-2218 LQSDLHSTTVVW
+2218 LQSGLHSTTVIW

-2241 QSILQKFKEGTSN
+2241 QPILQKFKEGTSN

-2274 QMSTGEI
+2274 QITAGET

-2291 QHLGWLLPQHIDLV
+2291 QHLGWLLPQHVDLV

-2329 LDLDNV
+2329 VILKLDLDNV
-2335 WSFMFG
+2335 WNFLFG

-2346 TLSSFTSRINLCP
+2346 TLSSFASRINLCP
-2359 EAMVT
+2359 EAVVT

-2369 RTMLNSHS
+2369 RTMLNNYSI
-2377 NNPEVLPAWLN
+2377 NPESLPDWLT

-2400 LYRNFTDFMQV
+2400 LYHNFTDFMQV

-2429 VSSSQDSSGAS
+2429 TSSSQDSSGAS

-2450 VRSPSKDVGLT
+2450 VRSPSRDVGLI

-2471 FFKVIVVDSLSLPV
+2471 FLRVIVVDSLSLPV
-2485 TAKSPAIDLVLEA
+2485 SAKSPPAIDLVLEA
-2498 WPEHASTGQQMRY
+2498 WPEHASTGQQTRY
-2511 QTEVLSILME
+2511 QTEILSILME

-2540 GGSANNI
+2540 GGSVNNI
-2547 TNNVCYVAA
+2547 TSNVCYVAA

-2570 PHEVFDF
+2570 PHEVFGF

-2588 PGAVSMEGL
+2588 PGVVSMEGL

-2653 LLQLTA
+2653 LLQLTS
-2659 DIKIMLDTNMKTT
+2659 DIKIVRDVNAKTT
-2672 WHVNPQVESS
+2672 WHINPQVEAS

-2715 EVFKMTLPAPVSNER
+2715 EVFKITLPAPGEER
-2730 APELSVVREQIHE
+2730 APELSTVRDQLHE
-2743 AASKLWL
+2743 AANRLWL
-2750 NYVVSE
+2750 NYVVME
-2756 RRATY
+2756 RKASY
-2761 RAPWELHNQ
+2761 RVPWELHNQ

-2808 AQWTEQHVALVR
+2808 AQWTEQHIALVR
-2820 ELAAVRRLQHQ
+2820 ELAAAKRLQYI
-2831 QTNLHTQRYVYQEW
+2831 QTNQHTQRYVYQEW

-2852 TRERGLWGPPTPTM
+2852 TRERGLWGPPTSTR

-2889 LFYIHYPYRPEL
+2889 LFYVHYPYRPEL

-2982 EENNQAVPDNQTL
+2982 EENNQTVPDNQTL
-2995 LRLLEEHEKISH
+2995 IRLLEEHEKISH

-3029 HFYVIDGFT
+3029 HFYVVDGFT

-3043 EIRDIESLPEAY
+3043 EIRDIESLSESY

-3125 FATAIADNAQQ
+3125 VATAIADSAQQ
-3136 SVAGQRRTA
+3136 SVAGQKRTA

-3210 DLIDSSTFRDFS
+3210 DLTDPATFRDFG

-3247 GETPPYHYGTH
+3247 GEMPPYHYGTH

-3319 FYLPEFLNNSN
+3319 FYLPEFLVNSN
-3330 HFDLGSKQSGVQ
+3330 RFDLGSKQSGVQ

-3390 PAAVE
+3390 FAAVE
-3395 AVNVFHHLFYEGNVD
+3395 AVNVFHYLFYEGNVD

-3514 PAYNKYVA
+3514 PTYNKYVA

-3542 VGEALMQSSG
+3542 VCEAMIQSGG

-3579 AKRQLSI
+3579 TKRQLSI

-3729 EVTVVEKEKNEKQST
+3729 EVATTKEKNTKSSKN
-3744 EENQTETTMKRVQ
+3744 ENQNESTKKRVH

-3766 AEGSG
+3766 AEGSSM
-3771 ILMKSG
+3771 LAKSG
-3777 SESSLSETENAKEA
+3777 SESSLSEPENPKEA

-3800 CSDNESSNGSSN
+3800 CSDNESSNGSSS
-3812 KPSPQNNHASLVV
+3812 KPSPQNNNTTTIV

-3841 GGRADSEGTQTSEST
+3841 GGRADSEGTQTSESST
-3856 SNPGDSEGAL
+3856 NPGDSEGAL

-3872 TSLTDSFVMVSE
+3872 TSLTDSFVMVTE
-3884 ADTKPRKIN
+3884 ADTKPKKIN

-3928 ASIAALAV
+3928 ASITALAV

-4003 RCSRFES
+4003 KCSRFES

-4021 RVCQGCYSSLRSQS
+4021 RVCQGCYSSLRSQHS
-4035 NSIESNI
+4035 AESST

>member
-1 MENKMSESDVTFD
+1 MNIMRKLRGGTSVGGMGSSSTGSLDDCTGGTNPQHTALGLMHL
-14 EKHSASLFSNENL
+14 KKLFSEY
-27 STNLNTDIANSDSDS
+27 TH
-42 MSIYINEPEL
+42 PPHPL
-52 SDDIPEWKGMSMNE
+52 SDAERDDKLYNM
-66 IRKGCGI
+66 
-73 YEYQEHPPI
+73 
-82 VSSAKHT
+82 
-89 VLFRLPLSMH
+89 LPL
-99 EPPKPYPTHKIDKWS
+99 
-114 HGYVRLPCSAHCF
+114 
-127 YPVEQRSGDRNC
+127 
-139 RNRWDM
+139 
-145 IQEALLRNIL
+145 
-155 SSQQLEN
+155 
-162 AILSY
+162 
-167 NQIYAQ
+167 
-173 RWNFAALHHFFSEVL
+173 
-188 DPEETAVFFKT
+188 
-199 LMPKIIQLALQL
+199 
-211 PILLTGA
+211 
-218 IPLLKRHTNSFISL
+218 
-232 SQLQVAS
+232 
-239 LLANAFFCTFPRRNS
+239 FC
-254 SNPQSEYAT
+254 
-263 YPYINFNRLFAAYS
+263 
-277 EEKHNQCES
+277 
-286 VMEKI
+286 
-291 KCLLHYFRRVTA
+291 
-303 KAPEGVITIERRYI
+303 
-317 PRENFPKWNIQ
+317 
-328 NQKLPPLHITSK
+328 
-340 GTIENEGAGLL
+340 
-351 QVDFA
+351 
-356 NKYVGGG
+356 
-363 VLGLGCVQEEIRFV
+363 
-377 ICPELM
+377 
-383 VTMLVTEELDD
+383 
-394 TEALIVSGIER
+394 
-405 YSKYEGYSNTFKWK
+405 
-419 GDFVDETPRDDS
+419 
-431 CRRMTSIVAIDALYF
+431 
-446 RQPLLQFKIDN
+446 
-457 ITREL
+457 
-462 NKAYVGFVGS
+462 
-472 DIYKNNLS
+472 
-480 AIATGNWG
+480 
-488 CGAFRGNPKLK
+488 
-499 VLIQLMAAAVAGR
+499 
-512 SMVYFTFGDTLLRDD
+512 
-527 VAAMYA
+527 
-533 HLVQH
+533 
-538 DIDIARLYSMISEYH
+538 
-553 QESAA
+553 
-558 SSDHSDFYCFLY
+558 
-570 NKSRIKPLN
+570 
-579 KYFPTNSKNS
+579 
-589 LADIFAKDMLSQRS
+589 
-603 KNVAL
+603 
-608 NKDVFNKHL
+608 
-617 YEMTEEE
+617 
-624 KIINWLAS
+624 
-632 CDDDSDDNAK
+632 
-642 LNTKNA
+642 
-648 CNEKTKSN
+648 
-656 LKEANNVIESLH
+656 
-668 FVNDIGENKNQ
+668 
-679 EDKVF
+679 KVF
-684 GSSPSG
+684 GSSPAG
-690 DMNEKF
+690 DMSEKF

-708 LMVSEIRRRAS
+708 LMVFEIRKRAS
-719 NQSTETASCAI
+719 NRSTETASCAI

-758 DTSLIQAMTAASVP
+758 DTSLIQAMTTASVP

-777 CLYLFFDLPEMNEE
+777 CLYLFFDLPEMIDE

-797 TNSEFTPRER
+797 ANSDFTPKQR

-840 LFSAITSWCPQYNIM
+840 LFSAITCWCPHYNVI

-873 QNVVAYIHNKGCIAL
+873 QNVVSYIHNKGCIAL
-888 CIDNM
+888 CVDNM

-947 SRLEQDGRAEA
+947 SRLEQDSRAEA

-1011 QAFQVLQSVFIKS
+1011 QAFQVLQSVFVKS

-1067 NPEIQEKFFQL
+1067 NREIQEKFFQL

-1106 ISCCIMCMETL
+1106 TSCSILCMETL

-1122 HNTIFKDVYRE
+1122 HNNIFKDVYRE
-1133 VGMLE
+1133 VGLLE

-1154 QAAIDQGLE
+1154 QGAHDQGLE
-1163 YTLCPEDERL
+1163 YKICPEDERL
-1173 GALVMEALTTLLASN
+1173 GALIMEALTTLLAGN

-1206 LVPYVDCRY
+1206 LVPYMDCRY

-1237 LGVMHSAPPNALILK
+1237 LGVMHSAPSSALVLK

-1282 MSVLVSLESQ
+1282 MSVLVSLEGQ
-1292 LGSQRSEKS
+1292 LGMQRSENT
-1301 EPCNDFV
+1301 EPCNDV
-1308 QRTMQDESQL
+1308 IKRTPQEEAQL
-1318 LTLLHVVFHTI
+1318 LVLLHVVFHTI

-1358 LGCFSTQTKITE
+1358 LGCFSTQTKLTE
-1370 MDMIPTVNY
+1370 IDLIPNINY
-1379 HNMLVSLFTGSV
+1379 HNVLSSLFTGSV
-1391 LEPVFSDD
+1391 LEPTFPEV
-1399 MPKTLGYA
+1399 MPKTLAYA

-1427 ANVGIRSPSHKQNSV
+1427 AGLGMRSPSHKQNSV
-1442 EQQRSFDSPGS
+1442 EQQKSFDSPGS
-1453 SKRCIINSLNL
+1453 GKRSIINSLNL
-1464 SPPAPEPIVVH
+1464 SPPTPEPIVVH

-1486 PSISEPSNPQM
+1486 PSISEPSNRQI
-1497 ALALQLYVAEIVK
+1497 ALALQLYVAEIIK
-1510 SLVRSERNQQVMC
+1510 SLVRSERNQQIMC
-1523 EAGMAGELLS
+1523 DAGMAGELLS

-1572 LGDPLCCISLDDIDQ
+1572 LGDPLCCISLDDIEPN
-1587 SKPRGGPVPLT
+1587 KHRGGPVPLT

-1649 TVVSADNSVLGG
+1649 TVVAADSSVLGG

-1697 LLTLVRTPQSARD
+1697 LLTLVRTPQSPKD

-1727 STQETPIPQNTGEW
+1727 STLETPMPQNVLCYLDVGEW
-1741 EPEGT
+1741 EPEGS

-1845 NSQNIATLFKLGPH
+1845 NSQSIATLFKLGPH

-1870 GPEALGPLVAEEKVV
+1870 VQEPLMSLVAEEKVV

-1955 RVFSPKPVATMI
+1955 RVFSPRPVATMI

-1994 ALVCVVRSNQAA
+1994 ALVCVVRSNQTA

-2053 IPNVTAFQDLLCD
+2053 IPNVMAFQDLLCD

-2118 KLNSTRQILL
+2118 KQSTTRQILL

-2144 WFGQFIVATLPQC
+2144 WFGQFIVATLPQS

-2164 REGEGIKDGEGESIL
+2164 RESEGNKEGEGEHIL

-2200 NMCEEVAKVLG
+2200 NMCEELAKVLG
-2211 LDWVLLF
+2211 LDWILLF
-2218 LQSDLHSTTVVW
+2218 LQSGLHSTTVIW
-2230 GLRILVAICSV
+2230 GLRILVAVSSV
-2241 QSILQKFKEGTSN
+2241 QPILQKFKEGTSN

-2274 QMSTGEI
+2274 QMSGGES

-2291 QHLGWLLPQHIDLV
+2291 QHLGWLLPQHVDLV

-2329 LDLDNV
+2329 VILKLDLDNV
-2335 WSFMFG
+2335 WNFLFG

-2346 TLSSFTSRINLCP
+2346 TLSSFASRINLCP
-2359 EAMVT
+2359 EAVVT

-2369 RTMLNSHS
+2369 RTMLNNYSI
-2377 NNPEVLPAWLN
+2377 NPESLPEWLT

-2400 LYRNFTDFMQV
+2400 LYHNFTDFMQV

-2419 ALAGTLFPKP
+2419 ALAGALFPKP
-2429 VSSSQDSSGAS
+2429 ANSSQDSSGAS

-2461 NHPAKKFVMD
+2461 THPAKKFVMD
-2471 FFKVIVVDSLSLPV
+2471 FLRVIVVDSLSLPV
-2485 TAKSPAIDLVLEA
+2485 TAKSPPAIDLVLEA
-2498 WPEHASTGQQMRY
+2498 WPEYASTGQQTRY

-2540 GGSANNI
+2540 GGSVNNI

-2556 RIVDKLWQGALTKD
+2556 RIIDKLWQGALTKD

-2588 PGAVSMEGL
+2588 PGVVSMEGL

-2605 LFLLSRA
+2605 LFLLSRP

-2633 LLVFGA
+2633 LLIFGA

-2659 DIKIMLDTNMKTT
+2659 DIKVMLDTNTKTT
-2672 WHVNPQVESS
+2672 WHVNPQVEAS

-2715 EVFKMTLPAPVSNER
+2715 EVFKITLPAPIGNER
-2730 APELSVVREQIHE
+2730 APELCVARDQVHE
-2743 AASKLWL
+2743 AATRLWL
-2750 NYVVSE
+2750 NYVVME
-2756 RRATY
+2756 RKASY
-2761 RAPWELHNQ
+2761 RVPWELHNQ

-2808 AQWTEQHVALVR
+2808 AQWTEQHIALVR
-2820 ELAAVRRLQHQ
+2820 ELAAAKRLQYI
-2831 QTNLHTQRYVYQEW
+2831 QTNQHTQRYVYQEW

-2852 TRERGLWGPPTPTM
+2852 TRERGLWGPPTPTR

-2915 SMDSKEYYL
+2915 STDSKEYYL

-2968 ASEPDEAPEDNEQE
+2968 ASEPDEAPEDIEQE
-2982 EENNQAVPDNQTL
+2982 EENNQTVPDNQTL
-2995 LRLLEEHEKISH
+2995 IRLLEEHEKISH

-3029 HFYVIDGFT
+3029 HFYVVDGFT

-3043 EIRDIESLPEAY
+3043 EIRDIESLPDAY

-3125 FATAIADNAQQ
+3125 FATAIADSAQQ
-3136 SVAGQRRTA
+3136 SVAGQKRTA

-3210 DLIDSSTFRDFS
+3210 DLTDPDTFRDFS

-3319 FYLPEFLNNSN
+3319 FYLPEFLVNSN

-3489 KGPVGQILHVDK
+3489 KGPVGQILHIDK

-3542 VGEALMQSSG
+3542 VCEAMIQSSG

-3561 SKLIVTAGTSSV
+3561 SKSIVTAGTSSV

-3579 AKRQLSI
+3579 TKRQLSI

-3729 EVTVVEKEKNEKQST
+3729 EVSVTKEKNTKINTNEDQSEDT
-3744 EENQTETTMKRVQ
+3744 KKRVH

-3766 AEGSG
+3766 AEGSSM
-3771 ILMKSG
+3771 LAKSG
-3777 SESSLSETENAKEA
+3777 SESSLSEAENSKEA

-3812 KPSPQNNHASLVV
+3812 KPSPQNNNTPTVV

-3841 GGRADSEGTQTSEST
+3841 GGRADSEGTQTSEIS
-3856 SNPGDSEGAL
+3856 SNAGDSEGAL

-3872 TSLTDSFVMVSE
+3872 TSLTDSFVMVTE
-3884 ADTKPRKIN
+3884 ADTKPKKIN

-3928 ASIAALAV
+3928 ASITALAV

-3968 WLKDEGADSCVGCG
+3968 WLKDEGADCCVGCG

-4003 RCSRFES
+4003 KCSRFES
-4010 KISRLGILKPV
+4010 KISRLGIFKPV
-4021 RVCQGCYSSLRSQS
+4021 RVCQGCYSSLRSQHS
-4035 NSIESNI
+4035 VESST

>member
-1 MENKMSESDVTFD
+1 MDEYFGIYEKFDILRLMLKDKTRVLMAYKNAIFNMKEKFQGKVVMDVGAGSGILSIFCAEVGAKKVYAIEASMLAKTLEQVLIENNLQSTIEVIHCEVADIHPDSLEKIDIIVSEWMGFYLVHEGKLDSVLFARDKFLRKGGLIFPSIAKLYASLCQLSSMYEFRNACVPLPVYLNTRCIGKEYRKIKSMEPEVLLLNRDSLLSSEELKIRDIRTVENSEIFEKLLVFLDLNIISKSVNLLDGSKLSTAPYNEPTHWKQTVVVLPTVIECIVFIFFSRAHFMEDKMSESDMTFD
-14 EKHSASLFSNENL
+14 EKRPANLFTNVKL
-27 STNLNTDIANSDSDS
+27 STNLSADIGNSDSDS

-52 SDDIPEWKGMSMNE
+52 SDDISEWKGMSMNE
-66 IRKGCGI
+66 IRKGFGI
-73 YEYQEHPPI
+73 YEYREHPPI
-82 VSSAKHT
+82 VPSAKHT

-99 EPPKPYPTHKIDKWS
+99 ESPKPYPTHNIDKWS

-127 YPVEQRSGDRNC
+127 YPIDQRSGDRSC

-145 IQEALLRNIL
+145 IQEALLRSIL

-173 RWNFAALHHFFSEVL
+173 RWNFTALHHFFSEVL
-188 DPEETAVFFKT
+188 DSEETAVFFQT
-199 LMPKIIQLALQL
+199 LMPKMIQLALQL
-211 PILLTGA
+211 PMLLTGA
-218 IPLLKRHTNSFISL
+218 IPLLKRHTNGSISL

-263 YPYINFNRLFAAYS
+263 YPYINFNRA
-277 EEKHNQCES
+277 
-286 VMEKI
+286 
-291 KCLLHYFRRVTA
+291 
-303 KAPEGVITIERRYI
+303 APEGVITIERRYI
-317 PRENFPKWNIQ
+317 PCENCPKWNLQ
-328 NQKLPPLHITSK
+328 DQKLPSLHITSK

-419 GDFVDETPRDDS
+419 GDFIDETPRDDS

-446 RQPLLQFKIDN
+446 RQPSLQFKMDN

-462 NKAYVGFVGS
+462 NKQISSMNIMRKLRGGTGVGGMGS
-472 DIYKNNLS
+472 SGTGGLDDCAGGTNPQHTALGLMHLKKLFSEYTHPPHPLS
-480 AIATGNWG
+480 DAE
-488 CGAFRGNPKLK
+488 
-499 VLIQLMAAAVAGR
+499 
-512 SMVYFTFGDTLLRDD
+512 RDD
-527 VAAMYA
+527 K
-533 HLVQH
+533 
-538 DIDIARLYSMISEYH
+538 
-553 QESAA
+553 
-558 SSDHSDFYCFLY
+558 LY
-570 NKSRIKPLN
+570 NMLPL
-579 KYFPTNSKNS
+579 F
-589 LADIFAKDMLSQRS
+589 
-603 KNVAL
+603 
-608 NKDVFNKHL
+608 
-617 YEMTEEE
+617 
-624 KIINWLAS
+624 
-632 CDDDSDDNAK
+632 C
-642 LNTKNA
+642 
-648 CNEKTKSN
+648 
-656 LKEANNVIESLH
+656 
-668 FVNDIGENKNQ
+668 
-679 EDKVF
+679 KVF

-791 EADITD
+791 DADITD
-797 TNSEFTPRER
+797 ANSEFTPRER

-947 SRLEQDGRAEA
+947 SRLEQDNRAEA

-1001 SNRGGSVRNI
+1001 SNRG
-1011 QAFQVLQSVFIKS
+1011 
-1024 NSPLLC
+1024 
-1030 CTILDAIS
+1030 
-1038 SVYHSDNA
+1038 
-1046 NYFILEG
+1046 
-1053 QNTLSQFAEKIHLK
+1053 
-1067 NPEIQEKFFQL
+1067 
-1078 LEFIVFQLNF
+1078 NF
-1088 VPCKE
+1088 TENKM
-1093 LISLSILLKTNNS
+1093 L
-1106 ISCCIMCMETL
+1106 
-1117 LNILR
+1117 

-1163 YTLCPEDERL
+1163 YTICPEDERL
-1173 GALVMEALTTLLASN
+1173 GALIMEALTTLLASN

-1301 EPCNDFV
+1301 EPCNDIV

-1391 LEPVFSDD
+1391 LEPVFPDD

-1427 ANVGIRSPSHKQNSV
+1427 ANVGVRSPSHKQNSV

-1486 PSISEPSNPQM
+1486 PSISESSNPQM

-1533 VGRIALQDETHPLH
+1533 MGRIALQDETHPLH

-1572 LGDPLCCISLDDIDQ
+1572 LGDPLCCISLDDNEQ
-1587 SKPRGGPVPLT
+1587 SKSRGGPVPLT

-1870 GPEALGPLVAEEKVV
+1870 GPEPLAPLVAEEKVV

-2053 IPNVTAFQDLLCD
+2053 IPNITAFQDLLCD

-2118 KLNSTRQILL
+2118 KLGSTRQILL

-2164 REGEGIKDGEGESIL
+2164 REGEGIRDGEGESIL

-2200 NMCEEVAKVLG
+2200 NMCEEVAKVMG

-2241 QSILQKFKEGTSN
+2241 QLILQKFKEGTSN

-2335 WSFMFG
+2335 WNFMFG

-2556 RIVDKLWQGALTKD
+2556 RIVDKLWQGALTRD

-2715 EVFKMTLPAPVSNER
+2715 EVFKVTLPAPVSNER
-2730 APELSVVREQIHE
+2730 APELSVVREQVHE

-2770 IQSKIQKVTGGLT
+2770 IQS
-2783 RLASRTKVRK
+2783 
-2793 EESVRVRLRLHQNTV
+2793 
-2808 AQWTEQHVALVR
+2808 
-2820 ELAAVRRLQHQ
+2820 
-2831 QTNLHTQRYVYQEW
+2831 EW

-2852 TRERGLWGPPTPTM
+2852 TRERGLWGPPTPTC

-2889 LFYIHYPYRPEL
+2889 LFYMHYPYRPEL

-2915 SMDSKEYYL
+2915 SMDSKDYYL

-2937 RDPVIDDTPLNV
+2937 RDLVIDDSPLNV
-2949 NETSTESEPPMV
+2949 NEASTESEPPMV

-2968 ASEPDEAPEDNEQE
+2968 ASEPDEAPEDIEQE

-3043 EIRDIESLPEAY
+3043 EIRDIESLPDAY

-3125 FATAIADNAQQ
+3125 FATAIADSAQQ

-3210 DLIDSSTFRDFS
+3210 DLMDSSTFRDFS

-3292 MFNSIKEAWLSAS
+3292 MFNSVKEAWLSAS

-3370 YVSQHL
+3370 FVSQHL

-3514 PAYNKYVA
+3514 PSYNKYVA

-3561 SKLIVTAGTSSV
+3561 SKLIVTAGTSS
-3573 VTVWEY
+3573 
-3579 AKRQLSI
+3579 
-3586 KQCLYGHT
+3586 
-3594 DAVTCLS
+3594 
-3601 SSPAY
+3601 
-3606 NVIVSGSRDG
+3606 
-3616 TAIIWDLSRCLFVRQ
+3616 
-3631 LRGHAGPVAAV
+3631 
-3642 AINEL
+3642 
-3647 TGDIATCAATW
+3647 GDIATCAATW

-3699 NVIMTGSTDG
+3699 NVVMTGSTDG

-3729 EVTVVEKEKNEKQST
+3729 EVMAAEKEKNEKQST
-3744 EENQTETTMKRVQ
+3744 EENQTETTMKRVK

-3766 AEGSG
+3766 AEGSS

-3866 RASKSD
+3866 RTSKSD

-3928 ASIAALAV
+3928 ASITALAV
-3936 SRDHRTV
+3936 SR
-3943 YVGDTRGRVFSWSVC
+3943 YLQSV
-3958 EQPGRTVADH
+3958 T
-3968 WLKDEGADSCVGCG
+3968 S
-3982 VRFNLYE
+3982 
-3989 RRHHCRNCGQVFCS
+3989 
-4003 RCSRFES
+4003 
-4010 KISRLGILKPV
+4010 
-4021 RVCQGCYSSLRSQS
+4021 
-4035 NSIESNI
+4035 

>member
-1 MENKMSESDVTFD
+1 MNIMRKLRMGNAVGGMGSSTAGSIDDGAGGANPQHTALGLMHL
-14 EKHSASLFSNENL
+14 KKLFSEY
-27 STNLNTDIANSDSDS
+27 TH
-42 MSIYINEPEL
+42 PPHEL
-52 SDDIPEWKGMSMNE
+52 SETERDDKLYNM
-66 IRKGCGI
+66 
-73 YEYQEHPPI
+73 
-82 VSSAKHT
+82 
-89 VLFRLPLSMH
+89 LPL
-99 EPPKPYPTHKIDKWS
+99 
-114 HGYVRLPCSAHCF
+114 
-127 YPVEQRSGDRNC
+127 
-139 RNRWDM
+139 
-145 IQEALLRNIL
+145 
-155 SSQQLEN
+155 
-162 AILSY
+162 
-167 NQIYAQ
+167 
-173 RWNFAALHHFFSEVL
+173 
-188 DPEETAVFFKT
+188 
-199 LMPKIIQLALQL
+199 
-211 PILLTGA
+211 
-218 IPLLKRHTNSFISL
+218 
-232 SQLQVAS
+232 
-239 LLANAFFCTFPRRNS
+239 FC
-254 SNPQSEYAT
+254 
-263 YPYINFNRLFAAYS
+263 
-277 EEKHNQCES
+277 
-286 VMEKI
+286 
-291 KCLLHYFRRVTA
+291 
-303 KAPEGVITIERRYI
+303 
-317 PRENFPKWNIQ
+317 
-328 NQKLPPLHITSK
+328 
-340 GTIENEGAGLL
+340 
-351 QVDFA
+351 
-356 NKYVGGG
+356 
-363 VLGLGCVQEEIRFV
+363 
-377 ICPELM
+377 
-383 VTMLVTEELDD
+383 
-394 TEALIVSGIER
+394 
-405 YSKYEGYSNTFKWK
+405 
-419 GDFVDETPRDDS
+419 
-431 CRRMTSIVAIDALYF
+431 
-446 RQPLLQFKIDN
+446 
-457 ITREL
+457 
-462 NKAYVGFVGS
+462 
-472 DIYKNNLS
+472 
-480 AIATGNWG
+480 
-488 CGAFRGNPKLK
+488 
-499 VLIQLMAAAVAGR
+499 
-512 SMVYFTFGDTLLRDD
+512 
-527 VAAMYA
+527 
-533 HLVQH
+533 
-538 DIDIARLYSMISEYH
+538 
-553 QESAA
+553 
-558 SSDHSDFYCFLY
+558 
-570 NKSRIKPLN
+570 
-579 KYFPTNSKNS
+579 
-589 LADIFAKDMLSQRS
+589 
-603 KNVAL
+603 
-608 NKDVFNKHL
+608 
-617 YEMTEEE
+617 
-624 KIINWLAS
+624 
-632 CDDDSDDNAK
+632 
-642 LNTKNA
+642 
-648 CNEKTKSN
+648 
-656 LKEANNVIESLH
+656 
-668 FVNDIGENKNQ
+668 
-679 EDKVF
+679 KVF
-684 GSSPSG
+684 GTSPSG

-696 WDILAFTQQVSR
+696 WDILAFAQQVSK
-708 LMVSEIRRRAS
+708 LMVTEIRRRAS

-758 DTSLIQAMTAASVP
+758 DTTLIQAMTSASVP

-777 CLYLFFDLPEMNEE
+777 CLYLFFDLPEMSES
-791 EADITD
+791 EADETD
-797 TNSEFTPRER
+797 VNSEFTPRER

-814 FVQLLVRLCSHPY
+814 FVQVLVRLCSHPY
-827 PAEELARKDDLTL
+827 PADELARKDDLTL
-840 LFSAITSWCPQYNIM
+840 LFSAITSWCPQYNVM

-873 QNVVAYIHNKGCIAL
+873 TNVVSYIHDKGCIAL

-893 QRVPELAPLEVV
+893 QRVPGLAPLEVV

-928 FRACQGYIFLSEFL
+928 FRVCQGYTFLSEFL

-947 SRLEQDGRAEA
+947 SKLEQDERGEA

-969 ASLTMCGHTELKP
+969 ASLTMCGHIELKP
-982 SQASMG
+982 TQASMG

-995 FTLPQP
+995 FSLPQP

-1011 QAFQVLQSVFIKS
+1011 QAFTVLQSVFVKS

-1053 QNTLSQFAEKIHLK
+1053 ENTLSQFAEKIHLK

-1093 LISLSILLKTNNS
+1093 LISLSILLKSNNS
-1106 ISCCIMCMETL
+1106 VNCSIMCMETL

-1122 HNTIFKDVYRE
+1122 HNIIFKDVYRE

-1163 YTLCPEDERL
+1163 YKMCPEQERL
-1173 GALVMEALTTLLASN
+1173 GGLVMEALTTLLAGN
-1188 VQNANVFRE
+1188 VQNAKVFRE

-1206 LVPYVDCRY
+1206 LVPYMDCRFP
-1215 QALGIV
+1215 ALGIV

-1237 LGVMHSAPPNALILK
+1237 LGVMHSAPSNALLLK

-1282 MSVLVSLESQ
+1282 MSVLVSLEAQ
-1292 LGSQRSEKS
+1292 LGPHPPKNMN
-1301 EPCNDFV
+1301 EPCNDVV
-1308 QRTMQDESQL
+1308 QRSPQDEAQL

-1344 HEICQSSLCDTLRL
+1344 LEICQSSLCDTLRL
-1358 LGCFSTQTKITE
+1358 LGCFSSNTKLLE
-1370 MDMIPTVNY
+1370 SHVLPSLNY
-1379 HNMLVSLFTGSV
+1379 NTSLLGLFTGSV
-1391 LEPVFSDD
+1391 LDPVFPSDI
-1399 MPKTLGYA
+1399 PPTLCYT

-1412 LLYDVALDSF
+1412 LLYDVALDAF

-1427 ANVGIRSPSHKQNSV
+1427 AAVGMRSPCHKQTSV
-1442 EQQRSFDSPGS
+1442 EQQKSLDSPGS
-1453 SKRCIINSLNL
+1453 GKRSSVNSLNL
-1464 SPPAPEPIVVH
+1464 NPPTPEPVIVH

-1486 PSISEPSNPQM
+1486 PSINYQKNPEV
-1497 ALALQLYVAEIVK
+1497 ALALQIYVAEVIK

-1523 EAGMAGELLS
+1523 DAGMAGELLA

-1572 LGDPLCCISLDDIDQ
+1572 LGDPLCCISLDDIEAN
-1587 SKPRGGPVPLT
+1587 KPRGGPVPLT

-1649 TVVSADNSVLGG
+1649 TVVAADNSVLGG

-1697 LLTLVRTPQSARD
+1697 LLTLVRSPPSSRD
-1710 LICLTA
+1710 LICFAA

-1727 STQETPIPQNTGEW
+1727 STQETPLPQNIGEW

-1746 GECGARVWC
+1746 GESGARVWC

-1784 LDGQHIHSQKL
+1784 LDGQHIQSQKL
-1795 HYITQVPG
+1795 HYITQTP
-1803 GGAANLTV
+1803 GGAATNLTV
-1811 ASPVYGYI
+1811 ASPVYGYV

-1845 NSQNIATLFKLGPH
+1845 NSQNISCLFKLGPH
-1859 YMGSLQAPQLS
+1859 YMGSLQAPQYI
-1870 GPEALGPLVAEEKVV
+1870 GPEPLSALLSEEKVV

-1906 RADNKSIA
+1906 RADNRSIA

-1955 RVFSPKPVATMI
+1955 RVFGPRPVATMI

-2006 QQEMDRRRGYQT
+2006 QLEMDRRRGYQT

-2089 AESSEKRTNLRLMR
+2089 AECSEKRTNLRLMR
-2103 DLQLVHKLLHILSDV
+2103 DLQLVHKLLHILGDV
-2118 KLNSTRQILL
+2118 KQNSTRQVLL
-2128 ALLSI
+2128 ALLNI
-2133 LLSQPRQADLL
+2133 LLGQPRQADLL
-2144 WFGQFIVATLPQC
+2144 WFGQFIVATLPLS
-2157 SEKHLIL
+2157 SEKHLVL
-2164 REGEGIKDGEGESIL
+2164 RESEGVKEGEGESIL

-2186 LLHSLLFNGSKVNV
+2186 LLHSLLFNGSKVNAS
-2200 NMCEEVAKVLG
+2200 MCDELAKILG

-2218 LQSDLHSTTVVW
+2218 LQPGLHSTTVVW
-2230 GLRILVAICSV
+2230 GLRILVAVCSV
-2241 QSILQKFKEGTSN
+2241 QPILQKFKEGTSN
-2254 GGWLRHTDHNKMALA
+2254 GGWLRHTDHNKMAMA

-2274 QMSTGEI
+2274 QIPGGDLKTPEF
-2281 KPSGLHVPGF
+2281 HVPGF
-2291 QHLGWLLPQHIDLV
+2291 QHLGWLLPQHVDLV

-2314 LMMGQPVKLLPTDSK
+2314 LMMGQPIKLLPADSK

-2335 WSFMFG
+2335 WNFMFG

-2346 TLSSFTSRINLCP
+2346 LPSSFAGKINLCP
-2359 EAMVT
+2359 DAVVT

-2369 RTMLNSHS
+2369 RTMLNTHA
-2377 NNPEVLPAWLN
+2377 NNPDALADWLN
-2388 DYPVTI
+2388 NYPVTI

-2400 LYRNFTDFMQV
+2400 LYHNFTDFMQV

-2419 ALAGTLFPKP
+2419 ALAGSLFPKP
-2429 VSSSQDSSGAS
+2429 ASGSQDSSGAS
-2440 TPADEQEPVL
+2440 TPADEEPVL
-2450 VRSPSKDVGLT
+2450 VRSPSKDIGLT
-2461 NHPAKKFVMD
+2461 NHPARKFVMD
-2471 FFKVIVVDSLSLPV
+2471 FLRVIVVDSLSLPV
-2485 TAKSPAIDLVLEA
+2485 TAKSPPAIDLVLDA
-2498 WPEHASTGQQMRY
+2498 WPEHASTSQQTRY

-2547 TNNVCYVAA
+2547 PNNVCYVTA

-2577 IVKLIGQAKRR
+2577 IVKLICQAKRR
-2588 PGAVSMEGL
+2588 PGAVSIEGL

-2605 LFLLSRA
+2605 LFLLSRS
-2612 TDSIADQMAV
+2612 TDSITDQTAV
-2622 LEALHKLTTHR
+2622 LDALHKLTTHR
-2633 LLVFGA
+2633 LLVFGP
-2639 GNHELEFIGCLTYC
+2639 GNHELEFISCLTYC

-2659 DIKIMLDTNMKTT
+2659 DIKVMLDSNMKTT
-2672 WHVNPQVESS
+2672 WHVNPQVEAS
-2682 DDRLTSHQGHNLMAV
+2682 DDRLTSHQGHKLMAG
-2697 AATRVWEELYVC
+2697 AATRVWEELYVR

-2715 EVFKMTLPAPVSNER
+2715 EVFKISLPAPIGNER
-2730 APELSVVREQIHE
+2730 APDLTVVREQVHE
-2743 AASKLWL
+2743 AATKLWL
-2750 NYVVSE
+2750 NYVVLE
-2756 RRATY
+2756 RKASY
-2761 RAPWELHNQ
+2761 RVPWELHNQ

-2793 EESVRVRLRLHQNTV
+2793 EESVRVRLRLHHSTV
-2808 AQWTEQHVALVR
+2808 AQGTEQHVALVR
-2820 ELAAVRRLQHQ
+2820 ELAAARRLQQQ
-2831 QTNLHTQRYVYQEW
+2831 QTYQHTQRYVYQEW

-2852 TRERGLWGPPTPTM
+2852 TRERGLWGPPTPTK

-2883 KMMKNE
+2883 KMMKND

-2901 EHPDNKQLKYKVAT
+2901 DHPDNKQLKYKVAT

-2924 KQLGNSSGMFERE
+2924 KQLGNCSGMFERE

-2949 NETSTESEPPMV
+2949 NETSTDSEPPMV

-2968 ASEPDEAPEDNEQE
+2968 ASEPDEPSEDNEQE

-3038 LLKSR
+3038 RLKSR

-3102 DGRNYLLAFPRK
+3102 DGRNYLLAFQQK

-3125 FATAIADNAQQ
+3125 FATAIADSAHQ
-3136 SVAGQRRTA
+3136 SVAGQKRTA

-3210 DLIDSSTFRDFS
+3210 DLNDPATFRDFS

-3292 MFNSIKEAWLSAS
+3292 MFNSVKEAWLSAS

-3319 FYLPEFLNNSN
+3319 FYLPEFLVNSN

-3361 VHRLALECD
+3361 AHRLALECD

-3376 HQWIDLIFGCKQNG
+3376 HHWIDLIFGCKQNG
-3390 PAAVE
+3390 PAAVD

-3439 KPHPAKKMTQR
+3439 KPHPSKKMTQR

-3464 ITTSDKLFFHNL
+3464 ITTSDRLFFHNL

-3514 PAYNKYVA
+3514 PSFNKYVA

-3542 VGEALMQSSG
+3542 VCEAMMQSSG

-3586 KQCLYGHT
+3586 KQSLYGHI

-3642 AINEL
+3642 AINDL

-3699 NVIMTGSTDG
+3699 NVVMTGSTDG
-3709 VARMW
+3709 VVRMW
-3714 SMDYVQVPAEEEKPE
+3714 SMDYVQVPAEEEETHEAP
-3729 EVTVVEKEKNEKQST
+3729 VENERKQQSST
-3744 EENQTETTMKRVQ
+3744 EEDRHESTKKRVH

-3771 ILMKSG
+3771 MLAKSG
-3777 SESSLSETENAKEA
+3777 SESSLSEAENTKEA

-3800 CSDNESSNGSSN
+3800 CSDNEESSNGSGNRNSGKN
-3812 KPSPQNNHASLVV
+3812 GQSPTVV

-3841 GGRADSEGTQTSEST
+3841 GGRADSEGTQTTESVNT
-3856 SNPGDSEGAL
+3856 STAGVDSEGAL
-3866 RASKSD
+3866 RTSKSD
-3872 TSLTDSFVMVSE
+3872 TSLTDSFVMVNE
-3884 ADTKPRKIN
+3884 ADTKPRRIN

-3928 ASIAALAV
+3928 ASITALAV

-3968 WLKDEGADSCVGCG
+3968 WLKDEGADSCVACS
-3982 VRFNLYE
+3982 VRFNIYE
-3989 RRHHCRNCGQVFCS
+3989 RKHHCRNCGQVFCW

-4021 RVCQGCYSSLRSQS
+4021 RVCQGCYSTLRNQS
-4035 NSIESNI
+4035 STESNT

>member
-1 MENKMSESDVTFD
+1 MNIMRKLRGAGSIS
-14 EKHSASLFSNENL
+14 
-27 STNLNTDIANSDSDS
+27 S
-42 MSIYINEPEL
+42 MSSTSTGN
-52 SDDIPEWKGMSMNE
+52 
-66 IRKGCGI
+66 
-73 YEYQEHPPI
+73 
-82 VSSAKHT
+82 
-89 VLFRLPLSMH
+89 
-99 EPPKPYPTHKIDKWS
+99 ID
-114 HGYVRLPCSAHCF
+114 
-127 YPVEQRSGDRNC
+127 N
-139 RNRWDM
+139 
-145 IQEALLRNIL
+145 
-155 SSQQLEN
+155 
-162 AILSY
+162 
-167 NQIYAQ
+167 
-173 RWNFAALHHFFSEVL
+173 
-188 DPEETAVFFKT
+188 
-199 LMPKIIQLALQL
+199 
-211 PILLTGA
+211 LTGA
-218 IPLLKRHTNSFISL
+218 ENSQHTALGLMHLKKLF
-232 SQLQVAS
+232 
-239 LLANAFFCTFPRRNS
+239 
-254 SNPQSEYAT
+254 SEYT
-263 YPYINFNRLFAAYS
+263 
-277 EEKHNQCES
+277 H
-286 VMEKI
+286 
-291 KCLLHYFRRVTA
+291 
-303 KAPEGVITIERRYI
+303 
-317 PRENFPKWNIQ
+317 
-328 NQKLPPLHITSK
+328 PPHTLS
-340 GTIENEGAGLL
+340 
-351 QVDFA
+351 
-356 NKYVGGG
+356 
-363 VLGLGCVQEEIRFV
+363 
-377 ICPELM
+377 
-383 VTMLVTEELDD
+383 D
-394 TEALIVSGIER
+394 TE
-405 YSKYEGYSNTFKWK
+405 
-419 GDFVDETPRDDS
+419 RDD
-431 CRRMTSIVAIDALYF
+431 
-446 RQPLLQFKIDN
+446 K
-457 ITREL
+457 
-462 NKAYVGFVGS
+462 
-472 DIYKNNLS
+472 
-480 AIATGNWG
+480 
-488 CGAFRGNPKLK
+488 
-499 VLIQLMAAAVAGR
+499 
-512 SMVYFTFGDTLLRDD
+512 
-527 VAAMYA
+527 
-533 HLVQH
+533 
-538 DIDIARLYSMISEYH
+538 
-553 QESAA
+553 
-558 SSDHSDFYCFLY
+558 LY
-570 NKSRIKPLN
+570 NMLPL
-579 KYFPTNSKNS
+579 F
-589 LADIFAKDMLSQRS
+589 
-603 KNVAL
+603 
-608 NKDVFNKHL
+608 
-617 YEMTEEE
+617 
-624 KIINWLAS
+624 
-632 CDDDSDDNAK
+632 
-642 LNTKNA
+642 
-648 CNEKTKSN
+648 
-656 LKEANNVIESLH
+656 
-668 FVNDIGENKNQ
+668 
-679 EDKVF
+679 DKVF
-684 GSSPSG
+684 SNSPSG

-696 WDILAFTQQVSR
+696 WDILAFTKEVSN
-708 LMVSEIRRRAS
+708 LMVAEIRKRAS

-730 VKFLEIENSE
+730 VKFLEIENNE

-758 DTSLIQAMTAASVP
+758 DTSLIQEMTMASVP

-777 CLYLFFDLPEMNEE
+777 CLYLFFDLPEMSAE
-791 EADITD
+791 EADVT
-797 TNSEFTPRER
+797 TVNSEFTPRER

-840 LFSAITSWCPQYNIM
+840 LFSAITNWCPLYNVM
-855 WRKSAAEVLMTLS
+855 WRKSAAEILMTLS

-873 QNVVAYIHNKGCIAL
+873 QSVVAYIHNKGCIAL

-947 SRLEQDGRAEA
+947 SRLEQDDKAEA

-982 SQASMG
+982 STASMG
-988 SLFQMLG
+988 SLFQMLN

-1067 NPEIQEKFFQL
+1067 NLEIQEKFFQL

-1093 LISLSILLKTNNS
+1093 LISLSILLKSNNS
-1106 ISCCIMCMETL
+1106 VTCSIMCMETL
-1117 LNILR
+1117 IRILR
-1122 HNTIFKDVYRE
+1122 HNVIFKDVYRE
-1133 VGMLE
+1133 VGLLE
-1138 VFVTCLHRYAT
+1138 VFVTCLNRYAT

-1154 QAAIDQGLE
+1154 QAAFDQGQE
-1163 YTLCPEDERL
+1163 YKMCPKQEKL
-1173 GALVMEALTTLLASN
+1173 GSLIIEALMILLAGN

-1206 LVPYVDCRY
+1206 LVPYLDCRF

-1221 RELILSAGG
+1221 RELILSVGG

-1237 LGVMHSAPPNALILK
+1237 LGVMHSAPSNALVLK

-1282 MSVLVSLESQ
+1282 MSVLVSMEGH
-1292 LGSQRSEKS
+1292 LGPPACQSS
-1301 EPCNDFV
+1301 EPCNDV
-1308 QRTMQDESQL
+1308 AHKTVHDEAQM

-1344 HEICQSSLCDTLRL
+1344 QEICQSSLCDTLRL
-1358 LGCFSTQTKITE
+1358 LGSFTTQTKLEASETA
-1370 MDMIPTVNY
+1370 VNMNF
-1379 HNMLVSLFTGSV
+1379 HNTWLSLFTGSV
-1391 LEPVFSDD
+1391 LEPSFPAEIPQV
-1399 MPKTLGYA
+1399 LGYA
-1407 CLLLR
+1407 CLLFR
-1412 LLYDVALDSF
+1412 LLYDVALDAF
-1422 DKPNL
+1422 DKPSL
-1427 ANVGIRSPSHKQNSV
+1427 AGIGMKSPSHKQSSI
-1442 EQQRSFDSPGS
+1442 EHQRSLDSPGS
-1453 SKRCIINSLNL
+1453 GKRPNLNSLNL
-1464 SPPAPEPIVVH
+1464 NPPIPEPIIVH
-1475 PGIVVGMLHLL
+1475 PGVVVGMLHLL
-1486 PSISEPSNPQM
+1486 PSVPDEPNPE
-1497 ALALQLYVAEIVK
+1497 LALTLQIYIADVIK

-1523 EAGMAGELLS
+1523 DAGMAGELLN
-1533 VGRIALQDETHPLH
+1533 VGRLALQDETHPLH
-1547 QPLQYI
+1547 QSLQYI
-1553 IERLAAQSLEPR
+1553 IERLAAQSLEPK

-1572 LGDPLCCISLDDIDQ
+1572 LGDPLCCISLDEIEP
-1587 SKPRGGPVPLT
+1587 KNPRGSPVPLT

-1615 GSCTLPPFVELD
+1615 GSCTLPPFVEFD

-1638 PSVAPQSTTPP
+1638 PSIAPQSTTPP
-1649 TVVSADNSVLGG
+1649 TVVSTDNSVLGG

-1670 PQTGLTYSTWICVDK
+1670 PQTGLTFSTWICVDK

-1690 TDPHCVR
+1690 TDAHCVR
-1697 LLTLVRTPQSARD
+1697 LLTLIRSPPSGRD
-1710 LICLTA
+1710 LICLSA
-1716 VLSARDKAIIV
+1716 VLSARDKAIVV
-1727 STQETPIPQNTGEW
+1727 STQETALPQNIGDW

-1795 HYITQVPG
+1795 HYITQTPG
-1803 GGAANLTV
+1803 GGAANLTI

-1845 NSQNIATLFKLGPH
+1845 SFQNMQHLFKLGPH

-1870 GPEALGPLVAEEKVV
+1870 GSEPLSSFVSEEKVV

-1955 RVFSPKPVATMI
+1955 RVFNPKPVAIMI

-1973 SVLLGLIA
+1973 SVLLGMIA

-2006 QQEMDRRRGYQT
+2006 QLEMDRRRGYQT

-2039 SLVGT
+2039 SLIGT

-2083 HLYELI
+2083 HLYELV
-2089 AESSEKRTNLRLMR
+2089 AESSEKRANLRLMR
-2103 DLQLVHKLLHILSDV
+2103 DLQLVHKLLMILSDV
-2118 KLNSTRQILL
+2118 KQNTTRQVLL
-2128 ALLSI
+2128 ALLGI
-2133 LLSQPRQADLL
+2133 LLSQPRNTDLL
-2144 WFGQFIVATLPQC
+2144 WFGQFIVATLPLT
-2157 SEKHLIL
+2157 SEKSLIL
-2164 REGEGIKDGEGESIL
+2164 REGEGNKEGEGEIIL

-2186 LLHSLLFNGSKVNV
+2186 LFHSLLFNGSKINTSI
-2200 NMCEEVAKVLG
+2200 CDEVSKVLG
-2211 LDWVLLF
+2211 LDWILLF
-2218 LQSDLHSTTVVW
+2218 LQPGLHSTTVIW
-2230 GLRILVAICSV
+2230 GLRILVALCSV
-2241 QSILQKFKEGTSN
+2241 QPLLQKFKDGTHS
-2254 GGWLRHTDHNKMALA
+2254 GGWLRYTDHNKIGIV
-2269 LGCHQ
+2269 LGYSQ
-2274 QMSTGEI
+2274 QITSGET
-2281 KPSGLHVPGF
+2281 KTAGQHVPGF
-2291 QHLGWLLPQHIDLV
+2291 QHLGWLLSQHVDLV

-2314 LMMGQPVKLLPTDSK
+2314 LMMGQPIKLLPADSK

-2335 WSFMFG
+2335 WNFMFG
-2341 VPANH
+2341 VPASYS
-2346 TLSSFTSRINLCP
+2346 LSSFAPRISLCP
-2359 EAMVT
+2359 EAIVT
-2364 LLAMV
+2364 LLTMV
-2369 RTMLNSHS
+2369 RTMIYNCSS
-2377 NNPEVLPAWLN
+2377 ADSSPDWLS

-2400 LYRNFTDFMQV
+2400 LYHNFTDFMQL
-2411 FMSAEVLG
+2411 FMSADVLG

-2429 VSSSQDSSGAS
+2429 NNSSLDSSGTS

-2450 VRSPSKDVGLT
+2450 VKSPSKDLGLT
-2461 NHPAKKFVMD
+2461 NHAVRKFVMD
-2471 FFKVIVVDSLSLPV
+2471 FLRVIVVDSLSLPV
-2485 TAKSPAIDLVLEA
+2485 STKSPAAIDLILDA
-2498 WPEHASTGQQMRY
+2498 WPEHASTNQQTQY
-2511 QTEVLSILME
+2511 QTEILSILMD
-2521 HLLAAD
+2521 HLLVAD
-2527 VLIGEQAALPVVP
+2527 ILIGEQAALPVVP
-2540 GGSANNI
+2540 GGSPNNI
-2547 TNNVCYVAA
+2547 TNNVCYLTA
-2556 RIVDKLWQGALTKD
+2556 RIVDKLWQGSLIKD

-2588 PGAVSMEGL
+2588 PGSVSMEGL
-2597 HHCLNRTI
+2597 HHCLNRNI
-2605 LFLLSRA
+2605 LFLLSRS

-2672 WHVNPQVESS
+2672 WHVNPQIESS

-2715 EVFKMTLPAPVSNER
+2715 EVFKVTLTSPVGNER
-2730 APELSVVREQIHE
+2730 APDLSIVREQVHE
-2743 AASKLWL
+2743 LAQKLWM
-2750 NYVVSE
+2750 NYVGSE
-2756 RRATY
+2756 RKAPY

-2770 IQSKIQKVTGGLT
+2770 IQSAINNKIQKVTGGLT

-2793 EESVRVRLRLHQNTV
+2793 EESVKIKLKLRYKTV
-2808 AQWTEQHVALVR
+2808 VQWTEQNVALVR
-2820 ELAAVRRLQHQ
+2820 ELAAARKLQYQ
-2831 QTNLHTQRYVYQEW
+2831 QTYQHTQRYVYQEW

-2852 TRERGLWGPPTPTM
+2852 TRERGLWGPPTPTV

-2915 SMDSKEYYL
+2915 SLDSKEYYL

-2937 RDPVIDDTPLNV
+2937 KDPVIDDVPLNM
-2949 NETSTESEPPMV
+2949 NETSTENEPPIV
-2961 PCTLERH
+2961 TCPLARH
-2968 ASEPDEAPEDNEQE
+2968 ASEPDESTEDVEPE
-2982 EENNQAVPDNQTL
+2982 EENNQGIPDNQTL

-3125 FATAIADNAQQ
+3125 FATAIADSAQQ
-3136 SVAGQRRTA
+3136 SVAGQKRTA

-3154 SNLIGETSVTQRWV
+3154 SSLIGETSVTQRWV

-3210 DLIDSSTFRDFS
+3210 DLADSVTFRDFS

-3319 FYLPEFLNNSN
+3319 FYLPEFLVNSN
-3330 HFDLGSKQSGVQ
+3330 NFDLGSKQSGVQ

-3349 PWAKQDPREFIR
+3349 PWARQDPREFIR

-3376 HQWIDLIFGCKQNG
+3376 HQWIDLIFGYKQNG
-3390 PAAVE
+3390 PAAVD

-3410 IYNID
+3410 IYKID

-3464 ITTSDKLFFHNL
+3464 ITTSDRLFFHNL
-3476 DNLKPSLQPIKEL
+3476 DNLKPSLQSIKEL
-3489 KGPVGQILHVDK
+3489 KWPVGQILHIEK

-3514 PAYNKYVA
+3514 PSYNKYVA
-3522 WGFADHSLRIG
+3522 WGFADHSLRVG
-3533 NYDSDKAIF
+3533 NYDSDKAVF
-3542 VGEALMQSSG
+3542 VCETMMQSSG

-3573 VTVWEY
+3573 VTVLEY
-3579 AKRQLSI
+3579 SKRQLSI

-3594 DAVTCLS
+3594 DAVTCLA

-3642 AINEL
+3642 AINDL

-3666 EELAS
+3666 DELAK

-3714 SMDYVQVPAEEEKPE
+3714 SMDYVQVPAEEDKVE
-3729 EVTVVEKEKNEKQST
+3729 EVEMNKNQNKEKCK
-3744 EENQTETTMKRVQ
+3744 EENKKESTKKRVH

-3766 AEGSG
+3766 NESSG
-3771 ILMKSG
+3771 TMAKSG
-3777 SESSLSETENAKEA
+3777 SESSLSEAENSKEA
-3791 SRLHEEKEE
+3791 SRSHEEKEE
-3800 CSDNESSNGSSN
+3800 CSDNESSNGSVN
-3812 KPSPQNNHASLVV
+3812 KLSPQSNASTVV

-3831 GNPMFRKSEG
+3831 GNPLFRKSEG
-3841 GGRADSEGTQTSEST
+3841 GGRADSEGTQMIESANSIVESDT
-3856 SNPGDSEGAL
+3856 AM
-3866 RASKSD
+3866 RTSKSD
-3872 TSLTDSFVMVSE
+3872 TSLTDSFVVITE
-3884 ADTKPRKIN
+3884 ADIKSKRIN
-3893 PQNILRDGFKW
+3893 PQNVLREGFKW

-3928 ASIAALAV
+3928 ASITALAV

-3958 EQPGRTVADH
+3958 EQPGRNIADH
-3968 WLKDEGADSCVGCG
+3968 WLKDEGVDSCVGCG
-3982 VRFNLYE
+3982 VKFTLYE
-3989 RRHHCRNCGQVFCS
+3989 RRHHCRNCGQVFCAK
-4003 RCSRFES
+4003 CSRFVS
-4010 KISRLGILKPV
+4010 KIARLGIVKPV
-4021 RVCQGCYSSLRSQS
+4021 RVCQGCHSMLHSQNSTES
-4035 NSIESNI
+4035 NS

>member
-1 MENKMSESDVTFD
+1 MNIVRKLRGTNSV
-14 EKHSASLFSNENL
+14 
-27 STNLNTDIANSDSDS
+27 STIGSPTTDDSDNS
-42 MSIYINEPEL
+42 
-52 SDDIPEWKGMSMNE
+52 
-66 IRKGCGI
+66 
-73 YEYQEHPPI
+73 
-82 VSSAKHT
+82 
-89 VLFRLPLSMH
+89 
-99 EPPKPYPTHKIDKWS
+99 
-114 HGYVRLPCSAHCF
+114 
-127 YPVEQRSGDRNC
+127 
-139 RNRWDM
+139 
-145 IQEALLRNIL
+145 
-155 SSQQLEN
+155 
-162 AILSY
+162 
-167 NQIYAQ
+167 
-173 RWNFAALHHFFSEVL
+173 
-188 DPEETAVFFKT
+188 
-199 LMPKIIQLALQL
+199 
-211 PILLTGA
+211 TG
-218 IPLLKRHTNSFISL
+218 N
-232 SQLQVAS
+232 
-239 LLANAFFCTFPRRNS
+239 
-254 SNPQSEYAT
+254 SNPQHTALGLMHLKKLFSEYT
-263 YPYINFNRLFAAYS
+263 HPTHTL
-277 EEKHNQCES
+277 
-286 VMEKI
+286 
-291 KCLLHYFRRVTA
+291 T
-303 KAPEGVITIERRYI
+303 
-317 PRENFPKWNIQ
+317 
-328 NQKLPPLHITSK
+328 
-340 GTIENEGAGLL
+340 
-351 QVDFA
+351 
-356 NKYVGGG
+356 
-363 VLGLGCVQEEIRFV
+363 
-377 ICPELM
+377 
-383 VTMLVTEELDD
+383 D
-394 TEALIVSGIER
+394 TE
-405 YSKYEGYSNTFKWK
+405 K
-419 GDFVDETPRDDS
+419 DD
-431 CRRMTSIVAIDALYF
+431 
-446 RQPLLQFKIDN
+446 K
-457 ITREL
+457 
-462 NKAYVGFVGS
+462 
-472 DIYKNNLS
+472 
-480 AIATGNWG
+480 
-488 CGAFRGNPKLK
+488 
-499 VLIQLMAAAVAGR
+499 
-512 SMVYFTFGDTLLRDD
+512 
-527 VAAMYA
+527 
-533 HLVQH
+533 
-538 DIDIARLYSMISEYH
+538 
-553 QESAA
+553 
-558 SSDHSDFYCFLY
+558 LY
-570 NKSRIKPLN
+570 NMLPL
-579 KYFPTNSKNS
+579 F
-589 LADIFAKDMLSQRS
+589 
-603 KNVAL
+603 
-608 NKDVFNKHL
+608 
-617 YEMTEEE
+617 
-624 KIINWLAS
+624 
-632 CDDDSDDNAK
+632 C
-642 LNTKNA
+642 
-648 CNEKTKSN
+648 
-656 LKEANNVIESLH
+656 
-668 FVNDIGENKNQ
+668 
-679 EDKVF
+679 KVF
-684 GSSPSG
+684 GTSPSG
-690 DMNEKF
+690 DMSEKF
-696 WDILAFTQQVSR
+696 WDIVAFTKEVSN

-758 DTSLIQAMTAASVP
+758 DTSLIQEMTSAAVP

-791 EADITD
+791 EADISD
-797 TNSEFTPRER
+797 ANSEFTPRER

-814 FVQLLVRLCSHPY
+814 FVQLLVRLCSHSY

-840 LFSAITSWCPQYNIM
+840 LFSAITSWCPQYNVM

-873 QNVVAYIHNKGCIAL
+873 QSVVAYIHNKGCIAL

-893 QRVPELAPLEVV
+893 QRVPELAPLEIV

-942 LKHAP
+942 LKNAS
-947 SRLEQDGRAEA
+947 SRLEQDNRTEA

-982 SQASMG
+982 STASMG
-988 SLFQMLG
+988 SLFQILG

-1011 QAFQVLQSVFIKS
+1011 QAFQVLQSVFVKS

-1067 NPEIQEKFFQL
+1067 NLEIQEKFFQL

-1093 LISLSILLKTNNS
+1093 LISLSLLLKSNNS
-1106 ISCCIMCMETL
+1106 ISCSIMCMKTL
-1117 LNILR
+1117 NNILR
-1122 HNTIFKDVYRE
+1122 HNVIFKDVYRE
-1133 VGMLE
+1133 VGLLE
-1138 VFVTCLHRYAT
+1138 VFVTCLDRYASS
-1149 LLKDK
+1149 LKDK
-1154 QAAIDQGLE
+1154 QAAVDQGQE
-1163 YTLCPEDERL
+1163 YKVCVEQEEL
-1173 GALVMEALTTLLASN
+1173 ANLVMEGLTILLAGN
-1188 VQNANVFRE
+1188 VQNANVFRQ
-1197 CGGARCAHN
+1197 CGGARCAHS
-1206 LVPYVDCRY
+1206 LIPYIDCRF

-1252 THILKSLLAC
+1252 THILRSLLTS

-1282 MSVLVSLESQ
+1282 MSVLVSLEGKLGPPSQ
-1292 LGSQRSEKS
+1292 EDS
-1301 EPCNDFV
+1301 EPCNDAA
-1308 QRTMQDESQL
+1308 RRNPEDETQL
-1318 LTLLHVVFHTI
+1318 LTLLHMVFHTI

-1358 LGCFSTQTKITE
+1358 LGCFSTQSKLEENHTAV
-1370 MDMIPTVNY
+1370 DMNL
-1379 HNMLVSLFTGSV
+1379 HNLWLPVFAGNV
-1391 LEPVFSDD
+1391 LEPIFPSNVPH
-1399 MPKTLGYA
+1399 MLGYA
-1407 CLLLR
+1407 CLVMR
-1412 LLYDVALDSF
+1412 LLYDVALDTF

-1427 ANVGIRSPSHKQNSV
+1427 AGMGMKSPSHKQYNV
-1442 EQQRSFDSPGS
+1442 EHQKSLDSPGS
-1453 SKRCIINSLNL
+1453 GKRSNVNSLNL
-1464 SPPAPEPIVVH
+1464 SPPVPEPIIVH
-1475 PGIVVGMLHLL
+1475 PGVVVGMFHLL
-1486 PSISEPSNPQM
+1486 PSISDEEHSDTALSLQAYM
-1497 ALALQLYVAEIVK
+1497 AEVIK
-1510 SLVRSERNQQVMC
+1510 SLVRSERNQQLMC
-1523 EAGMAGELLS
+1523 EAGMVGDLLK
-1533 VGRIALQDETHPLH
+1533 VGHLALQDETHPLH
-1547 QPLQYI
+1547 QSLQYI
-1553 IERLAAQSLEPR
+1553 IERLAAQALEPK

-1572 LGDPLCCISLDDIDQ
+1572 LGDPLCCVSLDDIEP
-1587 SKPRGGPVPLT
+1587 KTPRGIPIPLT

-1615 GSCTLPPFVELD
+1615 GSCTLPPFVEFD
-1627 MSAEGFACLYL
+1627 MSAEGFACLYI
-1638 PSVAPQSTTPP
+1638 PSIAPQSLTPP
-1649 TVVSADNSVLGG
+1649 TVVSTDNSVIGG

-1670 PQTGLTYSTWICVDK
+1670 PQTGLTFSTWICVDK

-1690 TDPHCVR
+1690 TDAHCVR
-1697 LLTLVRTPQSARD
+1697 LLTLVRSPPSGKD
-1710 LICLTA
+1710 LICLSA
-1716 VLSARDKAIIV
+1716 ILSARDKAIVV
-1727 STQETPIPQNTGEW
+1727 STQETALPQNVAEW

-1795 HYITQVPG
+1795 HYITQTPG
-1803 GGAANLTV
+1803 GVATNLTV
-1811 ASPVYGYI
+1811 TSPVYGYI
-1819 GTPPCW
+1819 GSPPCW

-1845 NSQNIATLFKLGPH
+1845 NSQNVASLFKLGPH
-1859 YMGSLQAPQLS
+1859 YMGSLQAPQLPGS
-1870 GPEALGPLVAEEKVV
+1870 EPSSSLASEERVAL
-1885 FGLNA
+1885 GLNA

-1946 GVVVGYLGV
+1946 GIVVGYLGV
-1955 RVFSPKPVATMI
+1955 RVFSPRPVAIII

-1973 SVLLGLIA
+1973 SVLLGMIA

-2006 QQEMDRRRGYQT
+2006 QQEMDRHRGYQT

-2083 HLYELI
+2083 HLYELV

-2118 KLNSTRQILL
+2118 KQNTTRQVLL
-2128 ALLSI
+2128 ALLGI
-2133 LLSQPRQADLL
+2133 LLGQPRQADLL
-2144 WFGQFIVATLPQC
+2144 WFGQFIVATLPQVP
-2157 SEKHLIL
+2157 EKTLNL
-2164 REGEGIKDGEGESIL
+2164 REGEGGKEGEGESIL

-2186 LLHSLLFNGSKVNV
+2186 LLHSLLFIGSKINAS
-2200 NMCEEVAKVLG
+2200 MCDELSKILG

-2218 LQSDLHSTTVVW
+2218 LQPGLHSTTVVW
-2230 GLRILVAICSV
+2230 GLRILVAVCSV
-2241 QSILQKFKEGTSN
+2241 QTILQKFKEGTSN

-2269 LGCHQ
+2269 LGYYQ
-2274 QMSTGEI
+2274 QMTGGEA
-2281 KPSGLHVPGF
+2281 KNTGLHIPGF
-2291 QHLGWLLPQHIDLV
+2291 QHLGWLFPQHIDLV

-2314 LMMGQPVKLLPTDSK
+2314 LMMGQPIKLLPADSK

-2335 WSFMFG
+2335 WNFIFG

-2346 TLSSFTSRINLCP
+2346 LPLSTFTSQIHLCP

-2364 LLAMV
+2364 LLLMV
-2369 RTMLNSHS
+2369 RTMVNSS
-2377 NNPEVLPAWLN
+2377 TNSAETFPEWLN

-2394 IQFLFF
+2394 IQLLFF
-2400 LYRNFTDFMQV
+2400 LYHNFTDFMQL
-2411 FMSAEVLG
+2411 FMTAEVLG
-2419 ALAGTLFPKP
+2419 ALAGTLFPKLI
-2429 VSSSQDSSGAS
+2429 SSSVDSSGGS
-2440 TPADEQEPVL
+2440 TPADEEPVL
-2450 VRSPSKDVGLT
+2450 VKSPSKEVGLT
-2461 NHPAKKFVMD
+2461 DHPVRKFVMD
-2471 FFKVIVVDSLSLPV
+2471 FLRVIVVDSLSLPV
-2485 TAKSPAIDLVLEA
+2485 STKATPAIDLVLDA
-2498 WPEHASTGQQMRY
+2498 WPEHASTNQQTLY
-2511 QTEVLSILME
+2511 QTEILSILME
-2521 HLLAAD
+2521 HLLVAD

-2547 TNNVCYVAA
+2547 INNVCYVSA
-2556 RIVDKLWQGALTKD
+2556 RIVDKLWQASLTKD

-2588 PGAVSMEGL
+2588 PGSVNMEGL
-2597 HHCLNRTI
+2597 YHCLNRSI
-2605 LFLLSRA
+2605 LFLLSRS
-2612 TDSIADQMAV
+2612 TDSIADQMSV

-2639 GNHELEFIGCLTYC
+2639 GNHELEFIGCLAYC

-2672 WHVNPQVESS
+2672 WHVNPQIESS
-2682 DDRLTSHQGHNLMAV
+2682 DDRLNSHQGHNLMV
-2697 AATRVWEELYVC
+2697 IAATRVWEELYVC

-2715 EVFKMTLPAPVSNER
+2715 EVFKITLSPPVGNER
-2730 APELSVVREQIHE
+2730 APDLTLVREQIHE
-2743 AASKLWL
+2743 VAQKLWL
-2750 NYVVSE
+2750 NYVISE
-2756 RRATY
+2756 RKATY

-2770 IQSKIQKVTGGLT
+2770 IQSAINNKIQKVTGGLT

-2793 EESVRVRLRLHQNTV
+2793 EESVKVKLRLRYNTV
-2808 AQWTEQHVALVR
+2808 VQWTEQNVALVK
-2820 ELAAVRRLQHQ
+2820 ELAATRKLQYQ
-2831 QTNLHTQRYVYQEW
+2831 QTYQHTQRYVYQEW

-2852 TRERGLWGPPTPTM
+2852 TRERGLWGPPTPTK

-2883 KMMKNE
+2883 KMMKND

-2901 EHPDNKQLKYKVAT
+2901 DHPDNKQLKYKVA
-2915 SMDSKEYYL
+2915 SSLDSKEYYL

-2937 RDPVIDDTPLNV
+2937 KDPVVDDIPINAS
-2949 NETSTESEPPMV
+2949 EASTESEPPVV
-2961 PCTLERH
+2961 PCTLRRL
-2968 ASEPDEAPEDNEQE
+2968 ASEPDETAEDTEQE
-2982 EENNQAVPDNQTL
+2982 EDNQGVPDNQTL

-3043 EIRDIESLPEAY
+3043 EIRDIETLTDSY

-3087 RRYLLQPMALEVFSG
+3087 RRYLLQPMALEVFSA

-3125 FATAIADNAQQ
+3125 FATAIADSAQQ
-3136 SVAGQRRTA
+3136 SVAGQKRTA

-3154 SNLIGETSVTQRWV
+3154 SSLIGETSVTQRWV

-3179 HLNTLA
+3179 YLNTLA

-3204 YDSEEL
+3204 YDNEEL
-3210 DLIDSSTFRDFS
+3210 DLNDPATFRDFS
-3222 KPMGAQSPERLL
+3222 RPMGAQSQDRLL
-3234 QFKKRYKEWDDPH
+3234 QFRKRFKEWDDPH

-3292 MFNSIKEAWLSAS
+3292 MFNSVKEAWLSAS

-3319 FYLPEFLNNSN
+3319 FYLPEFLINSN
-3330 HFDLGSKQSGVQ
+3330 NFDLGSKQSGVQ

-3349 PWAKQDPREFIR
+3349 TWAKQDPREFIR

-3376 HQWIDLIFGCKQNG
+3376 HQWIDLIFGYKQNG
-3390 PAAVE
+3390 PAAVD

-3439 KPHPAKKMTQR
+3439 KPHPAKKMAQR
-3450 TSVIDPGP
+3450 SSMIESGP
-3458 ITPGLS
+3458 LTPGLS
-3464 ITTSDKLFFHNL
+3464 ITTSDRLFFHNL
-3476 DNLKPSLQPIKEL
+3476 DNLKPTLHPIKEL
-3489 KGPVGQILHVDK
+3489 KGPVGQILHIDK
-3501 AVLAVEQNKTLIP
+3501 AVLSVEQNKTLIP
-3514 PAYNKYVA
+3514 PSFNKYVA

-3533 NYDSDKAIF
+3533 NYDSEKATF
-3542 VGEALMQSSG
+3542 VCETMMQSTG

-3579 AKRQLSI
+3579 SKKHLSI
-3586 KQCLYGHT
+3586 KQCLYGHI
-3594 DAVTCLS
+3594 DAVTCLA

-3616 TAIIWDLSRCLFVRQ
+3616 TSIIWDLSRCLFVRQ

-3642 AINEL
+3642 AINDL

-3666 EELAS
+3666 EELAC

-3699 NVIMTGSTDG
+3699 NVVMTGSTDG

-3714 SMDYVQVPAEEEKPE
+3714 SMDYVQVPAEENKVDNTEIVKNKRNDSTKE
-3729 EVTVVEKEKNEKQST
+3729 ESRKEST
-3744 EENQTETTMKRVQ
+3744 KKRVH
-3757 ELVKQMSIS
+3757 ELVKQMSINN
-3766 AEGSG
+3766 EGSG
-3771 ILMKSG
+3771 SLAKSG
-3777 SESSLSETENAKEA
+3777 SESSLSETENSKEA
-3791 SRLHEEKEE
+3791 ARSHEEKEE
-3800 CSDNESSNGSSN
+3800 CSDDESCNNSLS
-3812 KPSPQNNHASLVV
+3812 KLSPQSNASTVV
-3825 LRRKSR
+3825 LRKKSR
-3831 GNPMFRKSEG
+3831 GNLLFRKSEG
-3841 GGRADSEGTQTSEST
+3841 GGRADSEGTQITEST
-3856 SNPGDSEGAL
+3856 SSFVESEVTM
-3866 RASKSD
+3866 RSSKSD
-3872 TSLTDSFVMVSE
+3872 TSLTDSFVVVTE
-3884 ADTKPRKIN
+3884 ADTKPKKVN
-3893 PQNILRDGFKW
+3893 PQNILREGFKW

-3914 TMHTAYDRKDNAEP
+3914 TMHTAYDRKDNTEP
-3928 ASIAALAV
+3928 ASITALAV
-3936 SRDHRTV
+3936 SKDHRTV

-3958 EQPGRTVADH
+3958 DQPGRNVADH
-3968 WLKDEGADSCVGCG
+3968 WLKDEGTDLCVGCG
-3982 VRFNLYE
+3982 VKFNLYE
-3989 RRHHCRNCGQVFCS
+3989 RKHHCRNCGQVFCS
-4003 RCSRFES
+4003 KCSRFES

-4021 RVCQGCYSSLRSQS
+4021 RVCQGCYSTLHSQQSTES
-4035 NSIESNI
+4035 NS